1 MAIDYDSTKLRCLPG
16 VIALNPSLSSGF
28 LSNSGWFNN
37 LGPNAN
43 ASGSQFRAAWY
54 QLNPVTLSGTLFK
67 IRFIT
72 KVPGIHNIVFDNQT
86 PGNCEYSD
94 SNALVVPNT
103 HWTNGSVTASSLP
116 LHLFAADTLFLC
128 GDSTTIGVTPGL
140 GQYLWNTGDTTALC
154 FVNRSGWYSC
164 TVLSGQCTLNDSVY
178 VDLLGMRLVASADT
192 LCAGSMLRLS
202 ASLTGPSLSG
212 LFDGHRVYQAS
223 NPGPVGNQPRTYSI
237 RFKTNQNSR
246 QSFLSHGSLATGP
259 GLVDLGMN
267 LNVGYGA
274 ASGHCASINS
284 GPSFFSTAHANTWG
298 QAILMNEWN
307 TLTYVMGSGG
317 SMAFSDTRVFL
328 NGNLISH
335 GPAAVPSCGHNWGG
349 WNYQTEPS
357 PLFIGSGL
365 GANPPF
371 GGSALFD
378 GDFDYISIWNRALSD
393 QEVLNA
399 QSTNPWGITNGLQHL
414 YTFSGFGD
422 QSELIDEVSQNNAY
436 LVRGSA
442 ANPLSTVRYLWS
454 TGDTTASIRVNP
466 TQTTTY
472 TLSVTDSYR
481 TCTDSFTV
489 FVTPN
494 TLPTSLFPHDSL
506 FVCGD
511 SVNLSVGTG
520 YDSYRWNL
528 GDTLSNLTARRS
540 GWFTCIATLGNC
552 QVIDSLYVS
561 LISDRIIQPTMP
573 VCAGTTV
580 TLQTIGNY
588 SNSLRQGMIAHWPF
602 NGQAGSTYGI
612 NRPNDYEQIGYTTD
626 RFGLAG
632 RAASLNGSNQY
643 IQTNQPVLTTYGP
656 YTISFW
662 AQSNSGSDMEIFSQ
676 ACPSDCQIN
685 GQFFHDFRVQLNAGQ
700 CQALGLSFKNE
711 SHFATANTITN
722 DGLWHHYTM
731 VVGSNSNHSYSN
743 IEFYKDGQFMFVNCG
758 HNWGGWQYMLPQVP
772 TRIGAPVK
780 GGTVPFQGNLDEIMV
795 WNRALN
801 RSEINDMLHEQPTR
815 YLWSTGD
822 TTPNITVNPLQ
833 TTTYYVT
840 ISNGIHSCLD
850 SVTVNVLPIPANS
863 NLFASDTLFHCGDS
877 LVLDAGAGFD
887 RYEWSTSD
895 TTQTKTVRN
904 IGWYRCSVFAGACSA
919 EDSVFVSL
927 IPEFLPFNDTTIC
940 TGSRLEINLMSYC
953 YYPKTTEFI
962 DSLYYDYDD
971 FEGGSGSSDD
981 WSERNGVDPQVVSNT
996 SYKGNHSLYFNNGW
1010 GRNFEFQTEFGQPYG
1025 GYFSADYPFMSMAYK
1040 IPSGSFT
1047 TMLVHIAGIGWR
1059 GIAFTQGEQLGCYG
1073 PKVGSWNVNDTLV
1086 RNNQWHF
1093 KTINLHDQLQQ
1104 SLGSG
1109 NYKIESIIF
1118 HDACTNTGTQGE
1130 MWIDEFMITR
1140 YKPNYYTSVSWSNGD
1155 TTSTITVSPTQTT
1168 TYYVTASNG
1177 IHSCTDSV
1185 TVNVLPNPLNPNL
1198 FASDTLFHCGD
1209 SLVINAGAGFDRYEW
1224 STSDTTQTKS
1234 VRYTGWYRC
1243 RVYSGLC
1250 TVEDS
1255 VFVSIIPE
1263 LIQFNDTSVCSGS
1276 QIELNVGTKILL
1288 SGSLGNGLL
1297 GYWPFN
1303 GNAND
1308 ESGNGNNGTVNG
1320 ANLTTDRFGRPNSSY
1335 QFSQGQFVD
1344 VGATILG
1351 QNPANLSYSVWVKG
1365 AGAIISKRQAVGT
1378 GWVTL
1383 TSSHFIS
1390 DADGYVNRSCDIPES
1405 SNDWTHIVATKD
1417 GNLHSVYVNGL
1428 FFCSFTDNYTH
1439 YSFHPLLFGY
1449 HGAWNLGF
1457 NGKLDDIGIWNRS
1470 LTPNEVVRLFNLG
1483 NEHEILW
1490 STGDTSASIAV
1501 SPSQTTT
1508 YYVTVSN
1515 RIHNCMDSVT
1525 VTVLPNPLNSNLFA
1539 SDTLFHCGD
1548 SLILDAGSG
1557 FDRYEWSTSDT
1568 TQTKTVRYT
1577 GWYRCRVYSGL
1588 CTVEDSVFVSIHSNR
1603 INQRDTSVCI
1613 GNTLKLDIESFVL
1626 SNNNIEGYWPL
1637 RFNTLDVSS
1646 NLNHGTLNNFS
1657 SNPFDNS
1664 LLFDGID
1671 DNVSIQVSK
1680 SPSSTFSFWL
1690 KATAMSGNETMIFNA
1705 GHYGSGPSLYL
1716 SCNGFNWNTW
1726 DACSN
1731 FLAPFPSTYFDG
1743 NFHHFVL
1750 VNSVDSGAKLFYD
1763 GVLIGTGAY
1772 RNASSNR
1779 ILRLGSGGGGY
1790 PWGGYLSDFSVHN
1803 IEFDLNMVQR
1813 YFNSGRTTPTFYNQY
1828 LWSTGDTTASINV
1841 TPTQT
1846 TTYYVTISNGI
1857 HSCVD
1862 SVTVRVSPKIFI
1874 PNMEVCQGDTINVP
1888 VIASRLDS
1896 VAAISLALKYNDTA
1910 MTYVGYTGLRSDM
1923 VSTSSIGTAPGQV
1936 RMAWFGLT
1944 PLISNSAD
1952 TLVYY
1957 QFVVHQPGSFG
1968 WNIQV
1973 QGDCELA
1980 DLNLNILD
1988 YCFEGGSLSL
1998 VDTVTILSSS
2008 QGPYIVE
2015 VGDSIHLNVQSSG
2028 TLNQRWQIWNG
2039 NLSQWDNLQDN
2050 GAYQGTSTPS
2060 LTYHCL
2066 TYQRP
2071 FPKFRLEL
2079 SNGCRSWYGP
2089 EMPISI
2095 KQRISV
2101 SLGSSVGCEGDTL
2114 EIPVIISGARE
2125 VGAVSLVFA
2134 FNANSLQLVD
2144 WINSAPQTASNQ
2156 WFVNQ
2161 VGNEIRLAWFSLQS
2175 ANIPD
2180 GQPLG
2185 VLKVVGLGSSGLS
2198 WDLVTPG
2205 NCEFGDEEAS
2215 SIPASFVYGSLT
2227 IHPLPSVQLTASA
2240 QAICPNGGVSV
2251 LSTVADPSYTYQWY
2265 LNGQPLTGSTGDS
2278 HLAGQS
2284 GLYQVKVTNTNGCS
2298 RWSTIQTISDHPLP
2312 NPVVQAVGSTMTC
2325 EQPVLL
2331 NASAT
2336 QGNSLEFWWYLN
2348 GIPLSS
2354 TPSTQWTATQSGDYS
2369 VKAVDLSTL
2378 CEAWSPNVAINI
2390 NPNPSST
2397 ISYTGSTT
2405 FCQGD
2410 SLTLLANTNLG
2421 TAFQWTMNG
2430 QPITDATN
2438 PTFVAR
2444 QQGTYAVV
2452 VSTALGCTST
2462 SGSINVWVQN
2472 CNAINGRLSY
2482 NNTLRTSLRNT
2493 KILFQDSAGSI
2504 LDSTTTNNAGDYSFS
2519 GYSNGF
2525 YRVKAAPSLT
2535 WGGVNA
2541 TDALAIVR
2549 HYTNY
2554 VLLQGFRLQ
2563 AADVNGSNNVNNT
2576 DALLITRRYSNLVPG
2591 FNVGAWLSE
2600 NPIVQA
2606 NGQTIT
2612 QNIQT
2617 LCYGDVNGSYNPVQT
2632 RLAPKINLVELG
2644 TQSTPNNC
2652 FHLPIYSLDNQELG
2666 AISLA
2671 MVLPKGTRV
2680 LKVNSKIP
2688 EGIMEYGQWE
2698 DELRIGW
2705 FTQNQFAVKE
2715 GEILFEIELC
2725 MDGDT
2730 KEFGPSDIEVRGL
2743 SELANF
2749 WAIPYDMAR
2758 LGVPSVKIWNKSS
2771 EDLIIWPNP
2780 TNENARLR
2788 LTTSEPVL
2796 SYSLRVL
2803 DAVGREVY
2811 QANPSIVKI
2820 GDVQELVLPSA
2831 EWAKGI
2837 YAVQTNW
2844 TTLNGL
2850 NKSKTVMLRR
2860 E

>member
-1 MAIDYDSTKLRCLPG
+1 MQIHLNLLRSGFFAICSLFFTTHNVFGQNVSAQIGNYTSTSCQPGDTISIPVTITSAPGISVSAISLAIEYDTSKLECLNHITGLNPVLSGAFIGNCGNFTNLGTSYNLTGKQFRVSWYQLNPVQLSGLAFNLSFRVLSPGSSSIQWDLQTPEVCGFYNELAEEISQVSYQNGSIQCNYNPYNLQTDLTHVGDCFSPVGDTLDLPVTLQNFNGLGITSISMAIDYDSTKLRCLPG
-16 VIALNPSLSSGF
+16 VIALHPSLTSGF

-140 GQYLWNTGDTTALC
+140 GQYLWNTGDTTSNFL
-154 FVNRSGWYSC
+154 VNHSGLYTCMVTQTHC
-164 TVLSGQCTLNDSVY
+164 TTLDSVY
-178 VDLLGMRLVASADT
+178 IKFINAKIETTD
-192 LCAGSMLRLS
+192 
-202 ASLTGPSLSG
+202 SLIC
-212 LFDGHRVYQAS
+212 
-223 NPGPVGNQPRTYSI
+223 VGNFTTLEIYTDRLL
-237 RFKTNQNSR
+237 R
-246 QSFLSHGSLATGP
+246 
-259 GLVDLGMN
+259 GL
-267 LNVGYGA
+267 
-274 ASGHCASINS
+274 
-284 GPSFFSTAHANTWG
+284 
-298 QAILMNEWN
+298 E
-307 TLTYVMGSGG
+307 
-317 SMAFSDTRVFL
+317 
-328 NGNLISH
+328 
-335 GPAAVPSCGHNWGG
+335 G
-349 WNYQTEPS
+349 W
-357 PLFIGSGL
+357 
-365 GANPPF
+365 
-371 GGSALFD
+371 
-378 GDFDYISIWNRALSD
+378 
-393 QEVLNA
+393 
-399 QSTNPWGITNGLQHL
+399 
-414 YTFSGFGD
+414 
-422 QSELIDEVSQNNAY
+422 
-436 LVRGSA
+436 
-442 ANPLSTVRYLWS
+442 
-454 TGDTTASIRVNP
+454 
-466 TQTTTY
+466 
-472 TLSVTDSYR
+472 
-481 TCTDSFTV
+481 
-489 FVTPN
+489 
-494 TLPTSLFPHDSL
+494 
-506 FVCGD
+506 
-511 SVNLSVGTG
+511 
-520 YDSYRWNL
+520 
-528 GDTLSNLTARRS
+528 
-540 GWFTCIATLGNC
+540 
-552 QVIDSLYVS
+552 
-561 LISDRIIQPTMP
+561 
-573 VCAGTTV
+573 
-580 TLQTIGNY
+580 
-588 SNSLRQGMIAHWPF
+588 WPF
-602 NGQAGSTYGI
+602 NGNANDISGNGRNGSVTGATL
-612 NRPNDYEQIGYTTD
+612 TTD
-626 RFGLAG
+626 RFGNPNSAYLFSNGNNINVGASILG
-632 RAASLNGSNQY
+632 ETADKLSYSVWLKGTGPIFSKRQTEGTGWATLRSNSFSIDDDYYLTSCSIPEAPNEWTHIVATKNNDTMSVYKNGTWLCTYIDNHSVRSFHPMIFGYHGGWALSFTGMLDDIGIWSRALSPDEILQLYNNNLDLSGSITWSNGDSTSKINVNPR
-643 IQTNQPVLTTYGP
+643 INTTYYATILKNGITCTDDVLIRVTPNTMISNIFPTDTLYSCEDYVQLSAGQGYDKYLWSTKDTTATINVKHTGWYTCQVYQGSCFVEDSIFISLINDRIQESSFSICAGDFKEISTLRSFSGSLKNNLQAAWLANGNYNSTLPNSLVNTASNISYGP
-656 YTISFW
+656 DRFMIPQSSFLMVGNSSLITPLSISSPSYSIAFWDNMEEYNPFFTSLVDLGDKTNGNDAGYIGTGAYNPYCGINQLARFIYDAQGGCNNILMTPQNTIQLRKWNHTTITRNSLGYTKLYINGLLIDS
-662 AQSNSGSDMEIFSQ
+662 SNSLDYSAYSSLSFGGGHVGAGLKGRLDDIFIWDRNLSDEEI
-676 ACPSDCQIN
+676 N
-685 GQFFHDFRVQLNAGQ
+685 RVFQLND
-700 CQALGLSFKNE
+700 CL
-711 SHFATANTITN
+711 
-722 DGLWHHYTM
+722 
-731 VVGSNSNHSYSN
+731 YS
-743 IEFYKDGQFMFVNCG
+743 
-758 HNWGGWQYMLPQVP
+758 
-772 TRIGAPVK
+772 
-780 GGTVPFQGNLDEIMV
+780 
-795 WNRALN
+795 
-801 RSEINDMLHEQPTR
+801 

-822 TTPNITVNPLQ
+822 TTPNITVNPL
-833 TTTYYVT
+833 
-840 ISNGIHSCLD
+840 
-850 SVTVNVLPIPANS
+850 
-863 NLFASDTLFHCGDS
+863 
-877 LVLDAGAGFD
+877 
-887 RYEWSTSD
+887 
-895 TTQTKTVRN
+895 
-904 IGWYRCSVFAGACSA
+904 
-919 EDSVFVSL
+919 
-927 IPEFLPFNDTTIC
+927 
-940 TGSRLEINLMSYC
+940 
-953 YYPKTTEFI
+953 
-962 DSLYYDYDD
+962 
-971 FEGGSGSSDD
+971 
-981 WSERNGVDPQVVSNT
+981 
-996 SYKGNHSLYFNNGW
+996 
-1010 GRNFEFQTEFGQPYG
+1010 
-1025 GYFSADYPFMSMAYK
+1025 
-1040 IPSGSFT
+1040 
-1047 TMLVHIAGIGWR
+1047 
-1059 GIAFTQGEQLGCYG
+1059 
-1073 PKVGSWNVNDTLV
+1073 
-1086 RNNQWHF
+1086 
-1093 KTINLHDQLQQ
+1093 
-1104 SLGSG
+1104 
-1109 NYKIESIIF
+1109 
-1118 HDACTNTGTQGE
+1118 
-1130 MWIDEFMITR
+1130 
-1140 YKPNYYTSVSWSNGD
+1140 
-1155 TTSTITVSPTQTT
+1155 
-1168 TYYVTASNG
+1168 
-1177 IHSCTDSV
+1177 
-1185 TVNVLPNPLNPNL
+1185 
-1198 FASDTLFHCGD
+1198 
-1209 SLVINAGAGFDRYEW
+1209 
-1224 STSDTTQTKS
+1224 
-1234 VRYTGWYRC
+1234 
-1243 RVYSGLC
+1243 
-1250 TVEDS
+1250 
-1255 VFVSIIPE
+1255 
-1263 LIQFNDTSVCSGS
+1263 
-1276 QIELNVGTKILL
+1276 
-1288 SGSLGNGLL
+1288 
-1297 GYWPFN
+1297 
-1303 GNAND
+1303 
-1308 ESGNGNNGTVNG
+1308 
-1320 ANLTTDRFGRPNSSY
+1320 
-1335 QFSQGQFVD
+1335 
-1344 VGATILG
+1344 
-1351 QNPANLSYSVWVKG
+1351 
-1365 AGAIISKRQAVGT
+1365 
-1378 GWVTL
+1378 
-1383 TSSHFIS
+1383 
-1390 DADGYVNRSCDIPES
+1390 
-1405 SNDWTHIVATKD
+1405 
-1417 GNLHSVYVNGL
+1417 
-1428 FFCSFTDNYTH
+1428 
-1439 YSFHPLLFGY
+1439 
-1449 HGAWNLGF
+1449 
-1457 NGKLDDIGIWNRS
+1457 
-1470 LTPNEVVRLFNLG
+1470 
-1483 NEHEILW
+1483 
-1490 STGDTSASIAV
+1490 
-1501 SPSQTTT
+1501 
-1508 YYVTVSN
+1508 
-1515 RIHNCMDSVT
+1515 
-1525 VTVLPNPLNSNLFA
+1525 
-1539 SDTLFHCGD
+1539 
-1548 SLILDAGSG
+1548 
-1557 FDRYEWSTSDT
+1557 
-1568 TQTKTVRYT
+1568 
-1577 GWYRCRVYSGL
+1577 
-1588 CTVEDSVFVSIHSNR
+1588 
-1603 INQRDTSVCI
+1603 
-1613 GNTLKLDIESFVL
+1613 
-1626 SNNNIEGYWPL
+1626 
-1637 RFNTLDVSS
+1637 
-1646 NLNHGTLNNFS
+1646 
-1657 SNPFDNS
+1657 
-1664 LLFDGID
+1664 
-1671 DNVSIQVSK
+1671 
-1680 SPSSTFSFWL
+1680 
-1690 KATAMSGNETMIFNA
+1690 
-1705 GHYGSGPSLYL
+1705 
-1716 SCNGFNWNTW
+1716 
-1726 DACSN
+1726 
-1731 FLAPFPSTYFDG
+1731 
-1743 NFHHFVL
+1743 
-1750 VNSVDSGAKLFYD
+1750 
-1763 GVLIGTGAY
+1763 
-1772 RNASSNR
+1772 
-1779 ILRLGSGGGGY
+1779 
-1790 PWGGYLSDFSVHN
+1790 
-1803 IEFDLNMVQR
+1803 
-1813 YFNSGRTTPTFYNQY
+1813 
-1828 LWSTGDTTASINV
+1828 
-1841 TPTQT
+1841 QT

-1888 VIASRLDS
+1888 VISTRLDS
-1896 VAAISLALKYNDTA
+1896 VAAISLALNYNNTA

-1988 YCFEGGSLSL
+1988 YCFEGGSLGL

-2028 TLNQRWQIWNG
+2028 ALNQRWQIWNG
-2039 NLSQWDNLQDN
+2039 NLGQWDNLQDN

-2079 SNGCRSWYGP
+2079 SNGCRFWYGP

-2101 SLGSSVGCEGDTL
+2101 SLGSAVGCEGDTL
-2114 EIPVIISGARE
+2114 EIPVIISGGRE

-2144 WINSAPQTASNQ
+2144 WINSAPQTSSNQ

-2161 VGNEIRLAWFSLQS
+2161 VGNEIRLAWFSLQP

-2185 VLKVVGLGSSGLS
+2185 VLKVVGLGSSGLT
-2198 WDLVTPG
+2198 WDLVTAG

-2215 SIPASFVYGSLT
+2215 SIPASFVSGSLT

-2251 LSTVADPSYTYQWY
+2251 LSTVADPTYTYQWY

-2284 GLYQVKVTNTNGCS
+2284 GLYQVKVTNTNGCT

-2312 NPVVQAVGSTMTC
+2312 NPVVQAVGNTTTC

-2369 VKAVDLSTL
+2369 VKALDLSTL
-2378 CEAWSPNVAINI
+2378 CEAWSPTVAINI
-2390 NPNPSST
+2390 NPIPTST

-2421 TAFQWTMNG
+2421 TDFQWAMNG

-2482 NNTLRTSLRNT
+2482 NNTLRTPLRNT

-2525 YRVKAAPSLT
+2525 YRVKAAPNLT

-2576 DALLITRRYSNLVPG
+2576 DALLITRRYSNLVPT

-2632 RLAPKINLVELG
+2632 RLAPKISFVELG
-2644 TQSTPNNC
+2644 TLSAPNNR

-2680 LKVNSKIP
+2680 LKVHSKIP

-2749 WAIPYDMAR
+2749 WATPYDMAR

-2796 SYSLRVL
+2796 SCSLRVL

>member
-1 MAIDYDSTKLRCLPG
+1 MQIHLNLLRSGFFAICSLFFTTHNVFGQNVSAQIGNYTSTSCQPGDTISIPVTITSAPGISVSAISLAIEYDTSKLECLNHITGLNPVLSGAFIGNCGNFTNLGTSYNLTGKQFRVSWYQLNPVQLSGLAFNLSFRVLSPGSSSIQWDLQTPEVCGFYNELAEEISQVSYQNGSIQCNYNPYNLQTDLTHVGDCFSPVGDTLDLPVTLQNFNGLGITSISMAIDYDSTKLRCLPG
-16 VIALNPSLSSGF
+16 VIALHPSLTSGF

-128 GDSTTIGVTPGL
+128 SDSTTIGVTPGL
-140 GQYLWNTGDTTALC
+140 GQYLWNTGDTTSNFL
-154 FVNRSGWYSC
+154 VNHSGLYTCMVTQTHC
-164 TVLSGQCTLNDSVY
+164 TTLDSVY
-178 VDLLGMRLVASADT
+178 IKFINAKIETTD
-192 LCAGSMLRLS
+192 
-202 ASLTGPSLSG
+202 SLIC
-212 LFDGHRVYQAS
+212 
-223 NPGPVGNQPRTYSI
+223 VGNFTTLEIYTDRLL
-237 RFKTNQNSR
+237 R
-246 QSFLSHGSLATGP
+246 
-259 GLVDLGMN
+259 GL
-267 LNVGYGA
+267 
-274 ASGHCASINS
+274 
-284 GPSFFSTAHANTWG
+284 
-298 QAILMNEWN
+298 E
-307 TLTYVMGSGG
+307 
-317 SMAFSDTRVFL
+317 
-328 NGNLISH
+328 
-335 GPAAVPSCGHNWGG
+335 G
-349 WNYQTEPS
+349 W
-357 PLFIGSGL
+357 
-365 GANPPF
+365 
-371 GGSALFD
+371 
-378 GDFDYISIWNRALSD
+378 
-393 QEVLNA
+393 
-399 QSTNPWGITNGLQHL
+399 
-414 YTFSGFGD
+414 
-422 QSELIDEVSQNNAY
+422 
-436 LVRGSA
+436 
-442 ANPLSTVRYLWS
+442 
-454 TGDTTASIRVNP
+454 
-466 TQTTTY
+466 
-472 TLSVTDSYR
+472 
-481 TCTDSFTV
+481 
-489 FVTPN
+489 
-494 TLPTSLFPHDSL
+494 
-506 FVCGD
+506 
-511 SVNLSVGTG
+511 
-520 YDSYRWNL
+520 
-528 GDTLSNLTARRS
+528 
-540 GWFTCIATLGNC
+540 
-552 QVIDSLYVS
+552 
-561 LISDRIIQPTMP
+561 
-573 VCAGTTV
+573 
-580 TLQTIGNY
+580 
-588 SNSLRQGMIAHWPF
+588 WPF
-602 NGQAGSTYGI
+602 NGNANDISGNGRNGSVTGATL
-612 NRPNDYEQIGYTTD
+612 TTD
-626 RFGLAG
+626 RFGNPNSAYLFSNGNNINVGASILG
-632 RAASLNGSNQY
+632 ETADKLSYSVWLKGTGPIFSKRQTEGTGWATLRSNSFSIDDDYYLTSCSIPEAPNEWTHIVATKNNDTMSVYKNGTWLCTYIDNHSVRSFHPMIFGYHGGWALSFTGMLDDIGIWSRALSPDEILQLYNNNLDLSGSITWSNGDSTSKINVNPR
-643 IQTNQPVLTTYGP
+643 INTTYYATILKNGITCTDDVLIRVTPNTMISNIFPTDTLYSCEDYVQLSAGQGYDKYLWSTKDTTATINVKHTGWYTCQVYQGSCFVEDSIFISLINDRIQESSFSICAGDFKEISTLRSFSGSLKNNLQAAWLANGNYNSTLPNSLVNTASNISYGP
-656 YTISFW
+656 DRFMIPQSSFLMVGNSSLITPLSISSPSYSIAFWDNMEEYNPFFTSLVDLGDKTNGNDAGYIGTGAYNPYCGINQLARFIYDAQGGCNNILMTPQNTIQLRKWNHTTITRNSLGYTKLYINGLLIDS
-662 AQSNSGSDMEIFSQ
+662 SNSLDYSAYSSLSFGGGHVGAGLKGRLDDIFIWDRNLSDEEI
-676 ACPSDCQIN
+676 N
-685 GQFFHDFRVQLNAGQ
+685 RVFQLND
-700 CQALGLSFKNE
+700 CL
-711 SHFATANTITN
+711 
-722 DGLWHHYTM
+722 
-731 VVGSNSNHSYSN
+731 YS
-743 IEFYKDGQFMFVNCG
+743 
-758 HNWGGWQYMLPQVP
+758 
-772 TRIGAPVK
+772 
-780 GGTVPFQGNLDEIMV
+780 
-795 WNRALN
+795 
-801 RSEINDMLHEQPTR
+801 

-822 TTPNITVNPLQ
+822 TTPNITVNPL
-833 TTTYYVT
+833 
-840 ISNGIHSCLD
+840 
-850 SVTVNVLPIPANS
+850 
-863 NLFASDTLFHCGDS
+863 
-877 LVLDAGAGFD
+877 
-887 RYEWSTSD
+887 
-895 TTQTKTVRN
+895 
-904 IGWYRCSVFAGACSA
+904 
-919 EDSVFVSL
+919 
-927 IPEFLPFNDTTIC
+927 
-940 TGSRLEINLMSYC
+940 
-953 YYPKTTEFI
+953 
-962 DSLYYDYDD
+962 
-971 FEGGSGSSDD
+971 
-981 WSERNGVDPQVVSNT
+981 
-996 SYKGNHSLYFNNGW
+996 
-1010 GRNFEFQTEFGQPYG
+1010 
-1025 GYFSADYPFMSMAYK
+1025 
-1040 IPSGSFT
+1040 
-1047 TMLVHIAGIGWR
+1047 
-1059 GIAFTQGEQLGCYG
+1059 
-1073 PKVGSWNVNDTLV
+1073 
-1086 RNNQWHF
+1086 
-1093 KTINLHDQLQQ
+1093 
-1104 SLGSG
+1104 
-1109 NYKIESIIF
+1109 
-1118 HDACTNTGTQGE
+1118 
-1130 MWIDEFMITR
+1130 
-1140 YKPNYYTSVSWSNGD
+1140 
-1155 TTSTITVSPTQTT
+1155 
-1168 TYYVTASNG
+1168 
-1177 IHSCTDSV
+1177 
-1185 TVNVLPNPLNPNL
+1185 
-1198 FASDTLFHCGD
+1198 
-1209 SLVINAGAGFDRYEW
+1209 
-1224 STSDTTQTKS
+1224 
-1234 VRYTGWYRC
+1234 
-1243 RVYSGLC
+1243 
-1250 TVEDS
+1250 
-1255 VFVSIIPE
+1255 
-1263 LIQFNDTSVCSGS
+1263 
-1276 QIELNVGTKILL
+1276 
-1288 SGSLGNGLL
+1288 
-1297 GYWPFN
+1297 
-1303 GNAND
+1303 
-1308 ESGNGNNGTVNG
+1308 
-1320 ANLTTDRFGRPNSSY
+1320 
-1335 QFSQGQFVD
+1335 
-1344 VGATILG
+1344 
-1351 QNPANLSYSVWVKG
+1351 
-1365 AGAIISKRQAVGT
+1365 
-1378 GWVTL
+1378 
-1383 TSSHFIS
+1383 
-1390 DADGYVNRSCDIPES
+1390 
-1405 SNDWTHIVATKD
+1405 
-1417 GNLHSVYVNGL
+1417 
-1428 FFCSFTDNYTH
+1428 
-1439 YSFHPLLFGY
+1439 
-1449 HGAWNLGF
+1449 
-1457 NGKLDDIGIWNRS
+1457 
-1470 LTPNEVVRLFNLG
+1470 
-1483 NEHEILW
+1483 
-1490 STGDTSASIAV
+1490 
-1501 SPSQTTT
+1501 
-1508 YYVTVSN
+1508 
-1515 RIHNCMDSVT
+1515 
-1525 VTVLPNPLNSNLFA
+1525 
-1539 SDTLFHCGD
+1539 
-1548 SLILDAGSG
+1548 
-1557 FDRYEWSTSDT
+1557 
-1568 TQTKTVRYT
+1568 
-1577 GWYRCRVYSGL
+1577 
-1588 CTVEDSVFVSIHSNR
+1588 
-1603 INQRDTSVCI
+1603 
-1613 GNTLKLDIESFVL
+1613 
-1626 SNNNIEGYWPL
+1626 
-1637 RFNTLDVSS
+1637 
-1646 NLNHGTLNNFS
+1646 
-1657 SNPFDNS
+1657 
-1664 LLFDGID
+1664 
-1671 DNVSIQVSK
+1671 
-1680 SPSSTFSFWL
+1680 
-1690 KATAMSGNETMIFNA
+1690 
-1705 GHYGSGPSLYL
+1705 
-1716 SCNGFNWNTW
+1716 
-1726 DACSN
+1726 
-1731 FLAPFPSTYFDG
+1731 
-1743 NFHHFVL
+1743 
-1750 VNSVDSGAKLFYD
+1750 
-1763 GVLIGTGAY
+1763 
-1772 RNASSNR
+1772 
-1779 ILRLGSGGGGY
+1779 
-1790 PWGGYLSDFSVHN
+1790 
-1803 IEFDLNMVQR
+1803 
-1813 YFNSGRTTPTFYNQY
+1813 
-1828 LWSTGDTTASINV
+1828 
-1841 TPTQT
+1841 QT

-1888 VIASRLDS
+1888 VISTRLDS
-1896 VAAISLALKYNDTA
+1896 VAAISLALNYNNTA

-1988 YCFEGGSLSL
+1988 YCFEGGSLGL

-2028 TLNQRWQIWNG
+2028 ALNQRWQIWNG
-2039 NLSQWDNLQDN
+2039 NLGQWDNLQDN

-2079 SNGCRSWYGP
+2079 SNGCRFWYGP

-2101 SLGSSVGCEGDTL
+2101 SLGSAVGCEGDTL
-2114 EIPVIISGARE
+2114 EIPVIISGGRE

-2144 WINSAPQTASNQ
+2144 WINSAPQTSSNQ

-2161 VGNEIRLAWFSLQS
+2161 VGNEIRLAWFSLQP

-2185 VLKVVGLGSSGLS
+2185 VLKVVGLGSSGLT
-2198 WDLVTPG
+2198 WDLVTAG

-2215 SIPASFVYGSLT
+2215 SIPASFVSGSLT

-2251 LSTVADPSYTYQWY
+2251 LSTVADPTYTYQWY

-2284 GLYQVKVTNTNGCS
+2284 GLYQVKVTNTNSCT

-2312 NPVVQAVGSTMTC
+2312 NPVVQAVGNTTTC

-2354 TPSTQWTATQSGDYS
+2354 APSTQWTATQSGDYS
-2369 VKAVDLSTL
+2369 VKALDLGTL
-2378 CEAWSPNVAINI
+2378 CENWSPTVAINI
-2390 NPNPSST
+2390 NPIPTST

-2421 TAFQWTMNG
+2421 TDFQWAMNG

-2482 NNTLRTSLRNT
+2482 NNTLRTPLRNT

-2525 YRVKAAPSLT
+2525 YRVKAAPNLT

-2576 DALLITRRYSNLVPG
+2576 DALLITRRYSNLVPT

-2632 RLAPKINLVELG
+2632 RLAPKISFVELG
-2644 TQSTPNNC
+2644 TLSAPNNR

-2680 LKVNSKIP
+2680 LKVHSKIP

-2749 WAIPYDMAR
+2749 WATPYDMAR

-2796 SYSLRVL
+2796 SCSLRVL

>member
-1 MAIDYDSTKLRCLPG
+1 MQIHLNLLRSGFFAICSLFFTTHNVFGQNVSAQIGNYTSTSCQPGDTISIPVTITSAPGISVSAISLAIEYDTSKLECLNHITGLNPVLSGAFIGNCGNFTNLGTSYNLTGKQFRVSWYQLNPVQLSGLAFNLSFRVLSPGSSSIQWDLQTPEVCGFYNELAEEISQVSYQNGSIQCNYNPYNLQTDLTHVGDCFSPVGDTLDLPVTLQNFNGLGITSISMAIDYDSTKLRCLPG
-16 VIALNPSLSSGF
+16 VIALHPSLTSGF

-128 GDSTTIGVTPGL
+128 SDSTTIGVTPGL
-140 GQYLWNTGDTTALC
+140 GQYLWNTGDTTSNFL
-154 FVNRSGWYSC
+154 VNHSGLYTCMVTQTHC
-164 TVLSGQCTLNDSVY
+164 TTLDSVY
-178 VDLLGMRLVASADT
+178 IKFINAKIETTD
-192 LCAGSMLRLS
+192 
-202 ASLTGPSLSG
+202 SLIC
-212 LFDGHRVYQAS
+212 
-223 NPGPVGNQPRTYSI
+223 VGNFTTLEIYTDRLL
-237 RFKTNQNSR
+237 R
-246 QSFLSHGSLATGP
+246 
-259 GLVDLGMN
+259 GL
-267 LNVGYGA
+267 
-274 ASGHCASINS
+274 
-284 GPSFFSTAHANTWG
+284 
-298 QAILMNEWN
+298 E
-307 TLTYVMGSGG
+307 
-317 SMAFSDTRVFL
+317 
-328 NGNLISH
+328 
-335 GPAAVPSCGHNWGG
+335 G
-349 WNYQTEPS
+349 W
-357 PLFIGSGL
+357 
-365 GANPPF
+365 
-371 GGSALFD
+371 
-378 GDFDYISIWNRALSD
+378 
-393 QEVLNA
+393 
-399 QSTNPWGITNGLQHL
+399 
-414 YTFSGFGD
+414 
-422 QSELIDEVSQNNAY
+422 
-436 LVRGSA
+436 
-442 ANPLSTVRYLWS
+442 
-454 TGDTTASIRVNP
+454 
-466 TQTTTY
+466 
-472 TLSVTDSYR
+472 
-481 TCTDSFTV
+481 
-489 FVTPN
+489 
-494 TLPTSLFPHDSL
+494 
-506 FVCGD
+506 
-511 SVNLSVGTG
+511 
-520 YDSYRWNL
+520 
-528 GDTLSNLTARRS
+528 
-540 GWFTCIATLGNC
+540 
-552 QVIDSLYVS
+552 
-561 LISDRIIQPTMP
+561 
-573 VCAGTTV
+573 
-580 TLQTIGNY
+580 
-588 SNSLRQGMIAHWPF
+588 WPF
-602 NGQAGSTYGI
+602 NGNANDISGNGRNGSVTGATL
-612 NRPNDYEQIGYTTD
+612 TTD
-626 RFGLAG
+626 RFGNPNSAYLFSNGNNINVGASILG
-632 RAASLNGSNQY
+632 ETADKLSYSVWLKGTGPIFSKRQTEGTGWATLRSNSFSIDDDYYLTSCSIPEAPNEWTHIVATKNNDTMSVYKNGTWLCTYIDNHSVRSFHPMIFGYHGGWALSFTGMLDDIGIWSRALSPDEILQLYNNNLDLSGSITWSNGDSTSKINVNPR
-643 IQTNQPVLTTYGP
+643 INTTYYATILKNGITCTDDVLIRVTPNTMISNIFPTDTLYSCEDYVQLSAGQGYDKYLWSTKDTTATINVKHTGWYTCQVYQGSCFVEDSIFISLINDRIQESSFSICAGDFKEISTLRSFSGSLKNNLQAAWLANGNYNSTLPNSLVNTASNISYGP
-656 YTISFW
+656 DRFMIPQSSFLMVGNSSLITPLSISSPSYSIAFWDNMEEYNPFFTSLVDLGDKTNGNDAGYIGTGAYNPYCGINQLARFIYDAQGGCNNILMTPQNTIQLRKWNHTTITRNSLGYTKLYINGLLIDS
-662 AQSNSGSDMEIFSQ
+662 SNSLDYSAYSSLSFGGGHVGAGLKGRLDDIFIWDRNLSDEEI
-676 ACPSDCQIN
+676 N
-685 GQFFHDFRVQLNAGQ
+685 RVFQLND
-700 CQALGLSFKNE
+700 CL
-711 SHFATANTITN
+711 
-722 DGLWHHYTM
+722 
-731 VVGSNSNHSYSN
+731 YS
-743 IEFYKDGQFMFVNCG
+743 
-758 HNWGGWQYMLPQVP
+758 
-772 TRIGAPVK
+772 
-780 GGTVPFQGNLDEIMV
+780 
-795 WNRALN
+795 
-801 RSEINDMLHEQPTR
+801 

-822 TTPNITVNPLQ
+822 TTPNITVNPL
-833 TTTYYVT
+833 
-840 ISNGIHSCLD
+840 
-850 SVTVNVLPIPANS
+850 
-863 NLFASDTLFHCGDS
+863 
-877 LVLDAGAGFD
+877 
-887 RYEWSTSD
+887 
-895 TTQTKTVRN
+895 
-904 IGWYRCSVFAGACSA
+904 
-919 EDSVFVSL
+919 
-927 IPEFLPFNDTTIC
+927 
-940 TGSRLEINLMSYC
+940 
-953 YYPKTTEFI
+953 
-962 DSLYYDYDD
+962 
-971 FEGGSGSSDD
+971 
-981 WSERNGVDPQVVSNT
+981 
-996 SYKGNHSLYFNNGW
+996 
-1010 GRNFEFQTEFGQPYG
+1010 
-1025 GYFSADYPFMSMAYK
+1025 
-1040 IPSGSFT
+1040 
-1047 TMLVHIAGIGWR
+1047 
-1059 GIAFTQGEQLGCYG
+1059 
-1073 PKVGSWNVNDTLV
+1073 
-1086 RNNQWHF
+1086 
-1093 KTINLHDQLQQ
+1093 
-1104 SLGSG
+1104 
-1109 NYKIESIIF
+1109 
-1118 HDACTNTGTQGE
+1118 
-1130 MWIDEFMITR
+1130 
-1140 YKPNYYTSVSWSNGD
+1140 
-1155 TTSTITVSPTQTT
+1155 
-1168 TYYVTASNG
+1168 
-1177 IHSCTDSV
+1177 
-1185 TVNVLPNPLNPNL
+1185 
-1198 FASDTLFHCGD
+1198 
-1209 SLVINAGAGFDRYEW
+1209 
-1224 STSDTTQTKS
+1224 
-1234 VRYTGWYRC
+1234 
-1243 RVYSGLC
+1243 
-1250 TVEDS
+1250 
-1255 VFVSIIPE
+1255 
-1263 LIQFNDTSVCSGS
+1263 
-1276 QIELNVGTKILL
+1276 
-1288 SGSLGNGLL
+1288 
-1297 GYWPFN
+1297 
-1303 GNAND
+1303 
-1308 ESGNGNNGTVNG
+1308 
-1320 ANLTTDRFGRPNSSY
+1320 
-1335 QFSQGQFVD
+1335 
-1344 VGATILG
+1344 
-1351 QNPANLSYSVWVKG
+1351 
-1365 AGAIISKRQAVGT
+1365 
-1378 GWVTL
+1378 
-1383 TSSHFIS
+1383 
-1390 DADGYVNRSCDIPES
+1390 
-1405 SNDWTHIVATKD
+1405 
-1417 GNLHSVYVNGL
+1417 
-1428 FFCSFTDNYTH
+1428 
-1439 YSFHPLLFGY
+1439 
-1449 HGAWNLGF
+1449 
-1457 NGKLDDIGIWNRS
+1457 
-1470 LTPNEVVRLFNLG
+1470 
-1483 NEHEILW
+1483 
-1490 STGDTSASIAV
+1490 
-1501 SPSQTTT
+1501 
-1508 YYVTVSN
+1508 
-1515 RIHNCMDSVT
+1515 
-1525 VTVLPNPLNSNLFA
+1525 
-1539 SDTLFHCGD
+1539 
-1548 SLILDAGSG
+1548 
-1557 FDRYEWSTSDT
+1557 
-1568 TQTKTVRYT
+1568 
-1577 GWYRCRVYSGL
+1577 
-1588 CTVEDSVFVSIHSNR
+1588 
-1603 INQRDTSVCI
+1603 
-1613 GNTLKLDIESFVL
+1613 
-1626 SNNNIEGYWPL
+1626 
-1637 RFNTLDVSS
+1637 
-1646 NLNHGTLNNFS
+1646 
-1657 SNPFDNS
+1657 
-1664 LLFDGID
+1664 
-1671 DNVSIQVSK
+1671 
-1680 SPSSTFSFWL
+1680 
-1690 KATAMSGNETMIFNA
+1690 
-1705 GHYGSGPSLYL
+1705 
-1716 SCNGFNWNTW
+1716 
-1726 DACSN
+1726 
-1731 FLAPFPSTYFDG
+1731 
-1743 NFHHFVL
+1743 
-1750 VNSVDSGAKLFYD
+1750 
-1763 GVLIGTGAY
+1763 
-1772 RNASSNR
+1772 
-1779 ILRLGSGGGGY
+1779 
-1790 PWGGYLSDFSVHN
+1790 
-1803 IEFDLNMVQR
+1803 
-1813 YFNSGRTTPTFYNQY
+1813 
-1828 LWSTGDTTASINV
+1828 
-1841 TPTQT
+1841 QT

-1888 VIASRLDS
+1888 VISTRLDS
-1896 VAAISLALKYNDTA
+1896 VAAISLALNYNNTA

-1988 YCFEGGSLSL
+1988 YCFEGGSLGL

-2028 TLNQRWQIWNG
+2028 ALNQRWQIWNG
-2039 NLSQWDNLQDN
+2039 NLGQWDNLQDN

-2079 SNGCRSWYGP
+2079 SNGCRFWYGP

-2101 SLGSSVGCEGDTL
+2101 SLGSAVGCEGDTL
-2114 EIPVIISGARE
+2114 EIPVIISGGRE

-2144 WINSAPQTASNQ
+2144 WINSAPQTSSNQ

-2161 VGNEIRLAWFSLQS
+2161 VGNEIRLAWFSLQP

-2185 VLKVVGLGSSGLS
+2185 VLKVVGLGSSGLT
-2198 WDLVTPG
+2198 WDLVTAG

-2215 SIPASFVYGSLT
+2215 SIPASFVSGSLT

-2251 LSTVADPSYTYQWY
+2251 LSTVADPTYTYQWY

-2284 GLYQVKVTNTNGCS
+2284 GLYQVKVTNTNGCT

-2312 NPVVQAVGSTMTC
+2312 NPVVQAVGNTTTC

-2354 TPSTQWTATQSGDYS
+2354 APSTHWTATQSGDYS
-2369 VKAVDLSTL
+2369 VKALDLGTL
-2378 CEAWSPNVAINI
+2378 CENWSPTVAINI
-2390 NPNPSST
+2390 NPIPTST

-2421 TAFQWTMNG
+2421 TDFQWAMNG

-2482 NNTLRTSLRNT
+2482 NNTLRTPLRNT

-2525 YRVKAAPSLT
+2525 YRVKAAPNLT

-2576 DALLITRRYSNLVPG
+2576 DALLITRRYSNLVPT

-2632 RLAPKINLVELG
+2632 RLAPKISFVELG
-2644 TQSTPNNC
+2644 TLSAPNNR

-2680 LKVNSKIP
+2680 LKVHSKIP

-2715 GEILFEIELC
+2715 GELLFEIELC

-2749 WAIPYDMAR
+2749 WATPYDMAR

-2796 SYSLRVL
+2796 SCSLRVL

>member
-1 MAIDYDSTKLRCLPG
+1 MQFHLNLLRSGFFAICSLFFTTHNVFGQNISAQIGNYTSTSCQPGDTISIPVTITSAPGIGVSAISLAIEYDTTKLECLNHITGLNPVLYGAFIGNCGNFTNLGTSYNLTGKQFRVSWYQLNPVQLSGLAFNLSFRVLSPGSSSIQWDLQTPEVCGFYNELAEEIPQVSYQNGSIQCNNNPYNLQTDLTHVGDCFSSVGDTLDVPVTLQNFNGLGISSISMAIDYDSTKLRCLPG
-16 VIALNPSLSSGF
+16 VIALNPSLTSGF

-72 KVPGIHNIVFDNQT
+72 KIPGIHNIVFDNQT

-94 SNALVVPNT
+94 SNALVIPNT
-103 HWTNGSVTASSLP
+103 HWTNGSVTASLLP
-116 LHLFAADTLFLC
+116 RSLFATDTLFLC

-399 QSTNPWGITNGLQHL
+399 QNTNPWGITNGLKHL

-520 YDSYRWNL
+520 YDSYRWNA
-528 GDTLSNLTARRS
+528 GDTLSNLTAKRS

-561 LISDRIIQPTMP
+561 LISDRIVQPTMP

-580 TLQTIGNY
+580 ALQTIGNY
-588 SNSLRQGMIAHWPF
+588 SHSLRQGMIAHWPF

-643 IQTNQPVLTTYGP
+643 IQTNQPVLTAYGP

-772 TRIGAPVK
+772 TRIGAPLK
-780 GGTVPFQGNLDEIMV
+780 GGTAPFQGNLDEIMV

-840 ISNGIHSCLD
+840 ISNGIHSCVD
-850 SVTVNVLPIPANS
+850 SVTVQVVPNTIPPNFLGNDSLFICGNS
-863 NLFASDTLFHCGDS
+863 ILLNAGSGYSTYQWSNGQTTDTL
-877 LVLDAGAGFD
+877 
-887 RYEWSTSD
+887 R
-895 TTQTKTVRN
+895 VRN
-904 IGWYRCSVFAGACSA
+904 SGWYKCIVSNGVCSA
-919 EDSVFVSL
+919 TDSIFVNIFNINL
-927 IPEFLPFNDTTIC
+927 VTNDTLLCNGTVA
-940 TGSRLEINLMSYC
+940 NL
-953 YYPKTTEFI
+953 KI
-962 DSLYYDYDD
+962 VAD
-971 FEGGSGSSDD
+971 
-981 WSERNGVDPQVVSNT
+981 RN
-996 SYKGNHSLYFNNGW
+996 KSLYFNGNFQYASNNVGYIARDNFTLEIAAKPNISSGSGYLIGPSHGGFYDGGVGIQLNKNSISIVEHGDGYIPAVLTYNFSSPIEDFIHIALVYSNKSPHLYINGNLVASGSTSQRQHVFVSFNSATW
-1010 GRNFEFQTEFGQPYG
+1010 PGQYG
-1025 GYFSADYPFMSMAYK
+1025 GLGGHTYGWFDGWVSKLSIRDSALS
-1040 IPSGSFT
+1040 SGQIQNIFTQYLNGFVDQNVKEEYSFDGSS
-1047 TMLVHIAGIGWR
+1047 MLVANIDSAN
-1059 GIAFTQGEQLGCYG
+1059 
-1073 PKVGSWNVNDTLV
+1073 SLV
-1086 RNNQWHF
+1086 FSPSAPIWTEN
-1093 KTINLHDQLQQ
+1093 
-1104 SLGSG
+1104 
-1109 NYKIESIIF
+1109 ESILSNATLI
-1118 HDACTNTGTQGE
+1118 
-1130 MWIDEFMITR
+1130 
-1140 YKPNYYTSVSWSNGD
+1140 WSTGD
-1155 TTSTITVSPTQTT
+1155 TTASITVSPTQTT
-1168 TYYVTASNG
+1168 TYYVTVSNG

-1198 FASDTLFHCGD
+1198 FASDTLLHCGD
-1209 SLVINAGAGFDRYEW
+1209 SLVLDAGAGFDRYEW
-1224 STSDTTQTKS
+1224 STSDTTQTIS
-1234 VRYTGWYRC
+1234 VRNTGWYRC
-1243 RVYSGLC
+1243 RVFDGLC
-1250 TVEDS
+1250 SVVDS
-1255 VFVSIIPE
+1255 VFVSIIPN
-1263 LIQFNDTSVCSGS
+1263 LLMYSDTAICEGSSV
-1276 QIELNVGTKILL
+1276 ELNQNRINIQNLL
-1288 SGSLGNGLL
+1288 TNLNLSLIAQTPDRIYLL
-1297 GYWPFN
+1297 G
-1303 GNAND
+1303 
-1308 ESGNGNNGTVNG
+1308 
-1320 ANLTTDRFGRPNSSY
+1320 SS
-1335 QFSQGQFVD
+1335 
-1344 VGATILG
+1344 
-1351 QNPANLSYSVWVKG
+1351 P
-1365 AGAIISKRQAVGT
+1365 
-1378 GWVTL
+1378 
-1383 TSSHFIS
+1383 
-1390 DADGYVNRSCDIPES
+1390 
-1405 SNDWTHIVATKD
+1405 
-1417 GNLHSVYVNGL
+1417 
-1428 FFCSFTDNYTH
+1428 
-1439 YSFHPLLFGY
+1439 
-1449 HGAWNLGF
+1449 
-1457 NGKLDDIGIWNRS
+1457 
-1470 LTPNEVVRLFNLG
+1470 
-1483 NEHEILW
+1483 ILW
-1490 STGDTSASIAV
+1490 SEAYQFADSMGLELYCINNLDEENFVYNSLPWKGNDGIHYWLGLYQDHSDPNY
-1501 SPSQTTT
+1501 SEPSGGWKWVDNRPLT
-1508 YYVTVSN
+1508 YSN
-1515 RIHNCMDSVT
+1515 WQSGE
-1525 VTVLPNPLNSNLFA
+1525 PNNSGGEDYGHFEWG
-1539 SDTLFHCGD
+1539 SDGRLWN
-1548 SLILDAGSG
+1548 DAGLPTYNGTHISYPI
-1557 FDRYEWSTSDT
+1557 YEAAASRFVTSD
-1568 TQTKTVRYT
+1568 
-1577 GWYRCRVYSGL
+1577 YS
-1588 CTVEDSVFVSIHSNR
+1588 FI
-1603 INQRDTSVCI
+1603 
-1613 GNTLKLDIESFVL
+1613 
-1626 SNNNIEGYWPL
+1626 
-1637 RFNTLDVSS
+1637 
-1646 NLNHGTLNNFS
+1646 
-1657 SNPFDNS
+1657 
-1664 LLFDGID
+1664 
-1671 DNVSIQVSK
+1671 
-1680 SPSSTFSFWL
+1680 
-1690 KATAMSGNETMIFNA
+1690 
-1705 GHYGSGPSLYL
+1705 
-1716 SCNGFNWNTW
+1716 
-1726 DACSN
+1726 
-1731 FLAPFPSTYFDG
+1731 
-1743 NFHHFVL
+1743 
-1750 VNSVDSGAKLFYD
+1750 
-1763 GVLIGTGAY
+1763 
-1772 RNASSNR
+1772 
-1779 ILRLGSGGGGY
+1779 
-1790 PWGGYLSDFSVHN
+1790 
-1803 IEFDLNMVQR
+1803 
-1813 YFNSGRTTPTFYNQY
+1813 
-1828 LWSTGDTTASINV
+1828 WSTGDTTASITV

-1862 SVTVRVSPKIFI
+1862 SVTVNVSPKIFV

-1968 WNIQV
+1968 WNTQV

-2028 TLNQRWQIWNG
+2028 ALNQRWQIWNG

-2215 SIPASFVYGSLT
+2215 IIPASFVSGSLT

-2482 NNTLRTSLRNT
+2482 NNTFSTPLRNT

-2680 LKVNSKIP
+2680 LKVHSKIP

-2811 QANPSIVKI
+2811 QANPSIVRI

-2831 EWAKGI
+2831 EWPKGI

-2844 TTLNGL
+2844 NTLNGL

>member
-1 MAIDYDSTKLRCLPG
+1 MQIHLNLLRSGFFAICSLFFTTHNVFGQNVSAQIGNYTSTSCQPGDTISIPVTITSAPGISVSAISLAIEYDTSKLECLNHITGLNPVLSGAFIGNCGNFTNLGTSYNLTGKQFRVSWYQLNPVQLSGLAFNLSFRVLSPGSSSIQWDLQTPEVCGFYNELAEEISQVSYQNGSIQCNYNPYNLQTDLTHVGDCFSPVGDTLDLPVTLQNFNGLGITSISMAIDYDSTKLRCLPG
-16 VIALNPSLSSGF
+16 VIALHPSLTSGF

-128 GDSTTIGVTPGL
+128 SDSTTIGVTPGL
-140 GQYLWNTGDTTALC
+140 GQYLWNTGDTTSNFL
-154 FVNRSGWYSC
+154 VNHSGLYTCMVTQTHC
-164 TVLSGQCTLNDSVY
+164 TTLDSVY
-178 VDLLGMRLVASADT
+178 IKFINAKIETTD
-192 LCAGSMLRLS
+192 
-202 ASLTGPSLSG
+202 SLIC
-212 LFDGHRVYQAS
+212 
-223 NPGPVGNQPRTYSI
+223 VGNFTTLEIYTDRLL
-237 RFKTNQNSR
+237 R
-246 QSFLSHGSLATGP
+246 
-259 GLVDLGMN
+259 GL
-267 LNVGYGA
+267 
-274 ASGHCASINS
+274 
-284 GPSFFSTAHANTWG
+284 
-298 QAILMNEWN
+298 E
-307 TLTYVMGSGG
+307 
-317 SMAFSDTRVFL
+317 
-328 NGNLISH
+328 
-335 GPAAVPSCGHNWGG
+335 G
-349 WNYQTEPS
+349 W
-357 PLFIGSGL
+357 
-365 GANPPF
+365 
-371 GGSALFD
+371 
-378 GDFDYISIWNRALSD
+378 
-393 QEVLNA
+393 
-399 QSTNPWGITNGLQHL
+399 
-414 YTFSGFGD
+414 
-422 QSELIDEVSQNNAY
+422 
-436 LVRGSA
+436 
-442 ANPLSTVRYLWS
+442 
-454 TGDTTASIRVNP
+454 
-466 TQTTTY
+466 
-472 TLSVTDSYR
+472 
-481 TCTDSFTV
+481 
-489 FVTPN
+489 
-494 TLPTSLFPHDSL
+494 
-506 FVCGD
+506 
-511 SVNLSVGTG
+511 
-520 YDSYRWNL
+520 
-528 GDTLSNLTARRS
+528 
-540 GWFTCIATLGNC
+540 
-552 QVIDSLYVS
+552 
-561 LISDRIIQPTMP
+561 
-573 VCAGTTV
+573 
-580 TLQTIGNY
+580 
-588 SNSLRQGMIAHWPF
+588 WPF
-602 NGQAGSTYGI
+602 NGNANDISGNGRNGSVTGATL
-612 NRPNDYEQIGYTTD
+612 TTD
-626 RFGLAG
+626 RFGNPNSAYLFSNGNNINVGASILG
-632 RAASLNGSNQY
+632 ETADKLSYSVWLKGTGPIFSKRQTEGTGWATLRSNSFSIDDDYYLTSCSIPEAPNEWTHIVATKNNDTMSVYKNGTWLCTYIDNHSVRSFHPMIFGYHGGWALSFTGMLDDIGIWSRALSPDEILQLYNNNLDLSGSITWSNGDSTSKINVNPR
-643 IQTNQPVLTTYGP
+643 INTTYYATILKNGITCTDDVLIRVTPNTMISNIFPTDTLYSCEDYVQLSAGQGYDKYLWSTKDTTATINVKHTGWYTCQVYQGSCFVEDSIFISLINDRIQESSFSICAGDFKEISTLRSFSGSLKNNLQAAWLANGNYNSTLPNSLVNTASNISYGQDRFMIPQSSFLMVGNSSLITPLSISSPSYSIAFWDNMEEYNPFFTSLVDLGDKTNGNDAGYIGTGAYNP
-656 YTISFW
+656 YCGINQLARFIYDAQGGCNNILMTPQNTIQLRKWNHTTITRNSLGYTKLYINGLLIDS
-662 AQSNSGSDMEIFSQ
+662 SNSLDYSAYSSLSFGGGHVGAGLKGRLDDIFIWDRNLSDEEI
-676 ACPSDCQIN
+676 N
-685 GQFFHDFRVQLNAGQ
+685 RVFQLND
-700 CQALGLSFKNE
+700 CL
-711 SHFATANTITN
+711 
-722 DGLWHHYTM
+722 
-731 VVGSNSNHSYSN
+731 YS
-743 IEFYKDGQFMFVNCG
+743 
-758 HNWGGWQYMLPQVP
+758 
-772 TRIGAPVK
+772 
-780 GGTVPFQGNLDEIMV
+780 
-795 WNRALN
+795 
-801 RSEINDMLHEQPTR
+801 

-822 TTPNITVNPLQ
+822 TTPNITVNPL
-833 TTTYYVT
+833 
-840 ISNGIHSCLD
+840 
-850 SVTVNVLPIPANS
+850 
-863 NLFASDTLFHCGDS
+863 
-877 LVLDAGAGFD
+877 
-887 RYEWSTSD
+887 
-895 TTQTKTVRN
+895 
-904 IGWYRCSVFAGACSA
+904 
-919 EDSVFVSL
+919 
-927 IPEFLPFNDTTIC
+927 
-940 TGSRLEINLMSYC
+940 
-953 YYPKTTEFI
+953 
-962 DSLYYDYDD
+962 
-971 FEGGSGSSDD
+971 
-981 WSERNGVDPQVVSNT
+981 
-996 SYKGNHSLYFNNGW
+996 
-1010 GRNFEFQTEFGQPYG
+1010 
-1025 GYFSADYPFMSMAYK
+1025 
-1040 IPSGSFT
+1040 
-1047 TMLVHIAGIGWR
+1047 
-1059 GIAFTQGEQLGCYG
+1059 
-1073 PKVGSWNVNDTLV
+1073 
-1086 RNNQWHF
+1086 
-1093 KTINLHDQLQQ
+1093 
-1104 SLGSG
+1104 
-1109 NYKIESIIF
+1109 
-1118 HDACTNTGTQGE
+1118 
-1130 MWIDEFMITR
+1130 
-1140 YKPNYYTSVSWSNGD
+1140 
-1155 TTSTITVSPTQTT
+1155 
-1168 TYYVTASNG
+1168 
-1177 IHSCTDSV
+1177 
-1185 TVNVLPNPLNPNL
+1185 
-1198 FASDTLFHCGD
+1198 
-1209 SLVINAGAGFDRYEW
+1209 
-1224 STSDTTQTKS
+1224 
-1234 VRYTGWYRC
+1234 
-1243 RVYSGLC
+1243 
-1250 TVEDS
+1250 
-1255 VFVSIIPE
+1255 
-1263 LIQFNDTSVCSGS
+1263 
-1276 QIELNVGTKILL
+1276 
-1288 SGSLGNGLL
+1288 
-1297 GYWPFN
+1297 
-1303 GNAND
+1303 
-1308 ESGNGNNGTVNG
+1308 
-1320 ANLTTDRFGRPNSSY
+1320 
-1335 QFSQGQFVD
+1335 
-1344 VGATILG
+1344 
-1351 QNPANLSYSVWVKG
+1351 
-1365 AGAIISKRQAVGT
+1365 
-1378 GWVTL
+1378 
-1383 TSSHFIS
+1383 
-1390 DADGYVNRSCDIPES
+1390 
-1405 SNDWTHIVATKD
+1405 
-1417 GNLHSVYVNGL
+1417 
-1428 FFCSFTDNYTH
+1428 
-1439 YSFHPLLFGY
+1439 
-1449 HGAWNLGF
+1449 
-1457 NGKLDDIGIWNRS
+1457 
-1470 LTPNEVVRLFNLG
+1470 
-1483 NEHEILW
+1483 
-1490 STGDTSASIAV
+1490 
-1501 SPSQTTT
+1501 
-1508 YYVTVSN
+1508 
-1515 RIHNCMDSVT
+1515 
-1525 VTVLPNPLNSNLFA
+1525 
-1539 SDTLFHCGD
+1539 
-1548 SLILDAGSG
+1548 
-1557 FDRYEWSTSDT
+1557 
-1568 TQTKTVRYT
+1568 
-1577 GWYRCRVYSGL
+1577 
-1588 CTVEDSVFVSIHSNR
+1588 
-1603 INQRDTSVCI
+1603 
-1613 GNTLKLDIESFVL
+1613 
-1626 SNNNIEGYWPL
+1626 
-1637 RFNTLDVSS
+1637 
-1646 NLNHGTLNNFS
+1646 
-1657 SNPFDNS
+1657 
-1664 LLFDGID
+1664 
-1671 DNVSIQVSK
+1671 
-1680 SPSSTFSFWL
+1680 
-1690 KATAMSGNETMIFNA
+1690 
-1705 GHYGSGPSLYL
+1705 
-1716 SCNGFNWNTW
+1716 
-1726 DACSN
+1726 
-1731 FLAPFPSTYFDG
+1731 
-1743 NFHHFVL
+1743 
-1750 VNSVDSGAKLFYD
+1750 
-1763 GVLIGTGAY
+1763 
-1772 RNASSNR
+1772 
-1779 ILRLGSGGGGY
+1779 
-1790 PWGGYLSDFSVHN
+1790 
-1803 IEFDLNMVQR
+1803 
-1813 YFNSGRTTPTFYNQY
+1813 
-1828 LWSTGDTTASINV
+1828 
-1841 TPTQT
+1841 QT

-1888 VIASRLDS
+1888 VISTRLDS
-1896 VAAISLALKYNDTA
+1896 VAAISLALNYNNTA

-1988 YCFEGGSLSL
+1988 YCFEGGSLGL

-2028 TLNQRWQIWNG
+2028 ALNQRWQIWNG
-2039 NLSQWDNLQDN
+2039 NLGQWDNLQDN

-2079 SNGCRSWYGP
+2079 SNGCRFWYGP

-2101 SLGSSVGCEGDTL
+2101 SLGSAVGCEGDTL
-2114 EIPVIISGARE
+2114 EIPVIISGGRE

-2144 WINSAPQTASNQ
+2144 WINSAPQTSSNQ

-2161 VGNEIRLAWFSLQS
+2161 VGNEIRLAWFSLQP

-2185 VLKVVGLGSSGLS
+2185 VLKVVGLGSSGLT
-2198 WDLVTPG
+2198 WDLVTAG

-2215 SIPASFVYGSLT
+2215 SIPASFVSGSLT

-2251 LSTVADPSYTYQWY
+2251 LSTVADPTYTYQWY

-2284 GLYQVKVTNTNGCS
+2284 GLYQVKVTNTNSCT

-2312 NPVVQAVGSTMTC
+2312 NPVVQAVGNTTTC

-2354 TPSTQWTATQSGDYS
+2354 APSTQWTATQSGDYS
-2369 VKAVDLSTL
+2369 VKALDLGTL
-2378 CEAWSPNVAINI
+2378 CENWSPTVAINI
-2390 NPNPSST
+2390 NPIPTST

-2421 TAFQWTMNG
+2421 TDFQWAMNG

-2482 NNTLRTSLRNT
+2482 NNTLRTPLRNT

-2504 LDSTTTNNAGDYSFS
+2504 LDSTTTNNVGDYSFS

-2525 YRVKAAPSLT
+2525 YRVKAAPNLT

-2576 DALLITRRYSNLVPG
+2576 DALLITRRYSNLVPT

-2632 RLAPKINLVELG
+2632 RLAPKISFVELG
-2644 TQSTPNNC
+2644 TLSAPNNR

-2680 LKVNSKIP
+2680 LKVHSKIP

-2749 WAIPYDMAR
+2749 WATPYDMAR

-2796 SYSLRVL
+2796 SCSLRVL

>member
-1 MAIDYDSTKLRCLPG
+1 MQIHLNLLRSGFFAICSLFFTTHNVFGQNVSAQIGNYTSTSCQPGDTISIPVTITSAPGISVSAISLAIEYDTSKLECLNHITGLNPVLSGAFIGNCGNFTNLGTSYNLTGKQFRVSWYQLNPVQLSGLAFNLSFRVLSPGSSSIQWDLQTPEVCGFYNELAEEISQVSYQNGSIQCNYNPYNLQTDLTHVGDCFSPVGDTLDLPVTLQNFNGLGITSISMAIDYDSTKLRCLPG
-16 VIALNPSLSSGF
+16 VIALHPSLTSGF

-128 GDSTTIGVTPGL
+128 SDSTTIGVTPGL
-140 GQYLWNTGDTTALC
+140 GQYLWNTGDTTSNFL
-154 FVNRSGWYSC
+154 VNHSGLYTCMVTQTHC
-164 TVLSGQCTLNDSVY
+164 TTLDSVY
-178 VDLLGMRLVASADT
+178 IKFINAKIETTD
-192 LCAGSMLRLS
+192 
-202 ASLTGPSLSG
+202 SLIC
-212 LFDGHRVYQAS
+212 
-223 NPGPVGNQPRTYSI
+223 VGNFTTLEIYTDRLL
-237 RFKTNQNSR
+237 R
-246 QSFLSHGSLATGP
+246 
-259 GLVDLGMN
+259 GL
-267 LNVGYGA
+267 
-274 ASGHCASINS
+274 
-284 GPSFFSTAHANTWG
+284 
-298 QAILMNEWN
+298 E
-307 TLTYVMGSGG
+307 
-317 SMAFSDTRVFL
+317 
-328 NGNLISH
+328 
-335 GPAAVPSCGHNWGG
+335 G
-349 WNYQTEPS
+349 W
-357 PLFIGSGL
+357 
-365 GANPPF
+365 
-371 GGSALFD
+371 
-378 GDFDYISIWNRALSD
+378 
-393 QEVLNA
+393 
-399 QSTNPWGITNGLQHL
+399 
-414 YTFSGFGD
+414 
-422 QSELIDEVSQNNAY
+422 
-436 LVRGSA
+436 
-442 ANPLSTVRYLWS
+442 
-454 TGDTTASIRVNP
+454 
-466 TQTTTY
+466 
-472 TLSVTDSYR
+472 
-481 TCTDSFTV
+481 
-489 FVTPN
+489 
-494 TLPTSLFPHDSL
+494 
-506 FVCGD
+506 
-511 SVNLSVGTG
+511 
-520 YDSYRWNL
+520 
-528 GDTLSNLTARRS
+528 
-540 GWFTCIATLGNC
+540 
-552 QVIDSLYVS
+552 
-561 LISDRIIQPTMP
+561 
-573 VCAGTTV
+573 
-580 TLQTIGNY
+580 
-588 SNSLRQGMIAHWPF
+588 WPF
-602 NGQAGSTYGI
+602 NGNANDISGNGRNGSVTGATL
-612 NRPNDYEQIGYTTD
+612 TTD
-626 RFGLAG
+626 RFGNPNSAYLFSNGNNINVGASILG
-632 RAASLNGSNQY
+632 ETADKLSYSVWLKGTGPIFSKRQTEGTGWATLRSNSFSIDDDYYLTSCSIPEAPNEWTHIVATKNNDTMSVYKNGTWLCTYIDNHSVRSFHPMIFGYHGGWALSFTGMLDDIGIWSRALSPDEILQLYNNNLDLSGSITWSNGDSTSKINVNPR
-643 IQTNQPVLTTYGP
+643 INTTYYATILKNGITCTDDVLIRVTPNTMISNIFPTDTLYSCEDYVQLSAGQGYDKYLWSTKDTTATINVKHTGWYTCQVYQGSCFVEDSIFISLINDRIQESSFSICAGDFKEISTLRSFSGSLKNNLQAAWLANGNYNSTLPNSLVNTASNISYGQDRFMIPQSSFLMVGNSSLITPLSISSPSYSIAFWDNMEEYNPFFTSLVDLGDKTNGNDAGYIGTGAYNP
-656 YTISFW
+656 YCGINQLARFIYDAQGGCNNILMTPQNTIQLRKWNHTTITRNSLGYTKLYINGLLIDS
-662 AQSNSGSDMEIFSQ
+662 SNSLDYSAYSSLSFGGGHVGAGLKGRLDDIFIWDRNLSDEEI
-676 ACPSDCQIN
+676 N
-685 GQFFHDFRVQLNAGQ
+685 RVFQLND
-700 CQALGLSFKNE
+700 CL
-711 SHFATANTITN
+711 
-722 DGLWHHYTM
+722 
-731 VVGSNSNHSYSN
+731 YS
-743 IEFYKDGQFMFVNCG
+743 
-758 HNWGGWQYMLPQVP
+758 
-772 TRIGAPVK
+772 
-780 GGTVPFQGNLDEIMV
+780 
-795 WNRALN
+795 
-801 RSEINDMLHEQPTR
+801 

-822 TTPNITVNPLQ
+822 TTPNITVNPL
-833 TTTYYVT
+833 
-840 ISNGIHSCLD
+840 
-850 SVTVNVLPIPANS
+850 
-863 NLFASDTLFHCGDS
+863 
-877 LVLDAGAGFD
+877 
-887 RYEWSTSD
+887 
-895 TTQTKTVRN
+895 
-904 IGWYRCSVFAGACSA
+904 
-919 EDSVFVSL
+919 
-927 IPEFLPFNDTTIC
+927 
-940 TGSRLEINLMSYC
+940 
-953 YYPKTTEFI
+953 
-962 DSLYYDYDD
+962 
-971 FEGGSGSSDD
+971 
-981 WSERNGVDPQVVSNT
+981 
-996 SYKGNHSLYFNNGW
+996 
-1010 GRNFEFQTEFGQPYG
+1010 
-1025 GYFSADYPFMSMAYK
+1025 
-1040 IPSGSFT
+1040 
-1047 TMLVHIAGIGWR
+1047 
-1059 GIAFTQGEQLGCYG
+1059 
-1073 PKVGSWNVNDTLV
+1073 
-1086 RNNQWHF
+1086 
-1093 KTINLHDQLQQ
+1093 
-1104 SLGSG
+1104 
-1109 NYKIESIIF
+1109 
-1118 HDACTNTGTQGE
+1118 
-1130 MWIDEFMITR
+1130 
-1140 YKPNYYTSVSWSNGD
+1140 
-1155 TTSTITVSPTQTT
+1155 
-1168 TYYVTASNG
+1168 
-1177 IHSCTDSV
+1177 
-1185 TVNVLPNPLNPNL
+1185 
-1198 FASDTLFHCGD
+1198 
-1209 SLVINAGAGFDRYEW
+1209 
-1224 STSDTTQTKS
+1224 
-1234 VRYTGWYRC
+1234 
-1243 RVYSGLC
+1243 
-1250 TVEDS
+1250 
-1255 VFVSIIPE
+1255 
-1263 LIQFNDTSVCSGS
+1263 
-1276 QIELNVGTKILL
+1276 
-1288 SGSLGNGLL
+1288 
-1297 GYWPFN
+1297 
-1303 GNAND
+1303 
-1308 ESGNGNNGTVNG
+1308 
-1320 ANLTTDRFGRPNSSY
+1320 
-1335 QFSQGQFVD
+1335 
-1344 VGATILG
+1344 
-1351 QNPANLSYSVWVKG
+1351 
-1365 AGAIISKRQAVGT
+1365 
-1378 GWVTL
+1378 
-1383 TSSHFIS
+1383 
-1390 DADGYVNRSCDIPES
+1390 
-1405 SNDWTHIVATKD
+1405 
-1417 GNLHSVYVNGL
+1417 
-1428 FFCSFTDNYTH
+1428 
-1439 YSFHPLLFGY
+1439 
-1449 HGAWNLGF
+1449 
-1457 NGKLDDIGIWNRS
+1457 
-1470 LTPNEVVRLFNLG
+1470 
-1483 NEHEILW
+1483 
-1490 STGDTSASIAV
+1490 
-1501 SPSQTTT
+1501 
-1508 YYVTVSN
+1508 
-1515 RIHNCMDSVT
+1515 
-1525 VTVLPNPLNSNLFA
+1525 
-1539 SDTLFHCGD
+1539 
-1548 SLILDAGSG
+1548 
-1557 FDRYEWSTSDT
+1557 
-1568 TQTKTVRYT
+1568 
-1577 GWYRCRVYSGL
+1577 
-1588 CTVEDSVFVSIHSNR
+1588 
-1603 INQRDTSVCI
+1603 
-1613 GNTLKLDIESFVL
+1613 
-1626 SNNNIEGYWPL
+1626 
-1637 RFNTLDVSS
+1637 
-1646 NLNHGTLNNFS
+1646 
-1657 SNPFDNS
+1657 
-1664 LLFDGID
+1664 
-1671 DNVSIQVSK
+1671 
-1680 SPSSTFSFWL
+1680 
-1690 KATAMSGNETMIFNA
+1690 
-1705 GHYGSGPSLYL
+1705 
-1716 SCNGFNWNTW
+1716 
-1726 DACSN
+1726 
-1731 FLAPFPSTYFDG
+1731 
-1743 NFHHFVL
+1743 
-1750 VNSVDSGAKLFYD
+1750 
-1763 GVLIGTGAY
+1763 
-1772 RNASSNR
+1772 
-1779 ILRLGSGGGGY
+1779 
-1790 PWGGYLSDFSVHN
+1790 
-1803 IEFDLNMVQR
+1803 
-1813 YFNSGRTTPTFYNQY
+1813 
-1828 LWSTGDTTASINV
+1828 
-1841 TPTQT
+1841 QT

-1888 VIASRLDS
+1888 VISTRLDS
-1896 VAAISLALKYNDTA
+1896 VAAISLALNYNNTA

-1988 YCFEGGSLSL
+1988 YCFEGGSLGL

-2028 TLNQRWQIWNG
+2028 ALNQRWQIWNG
-2039 NLSQWDNLQDN
+2039 NLGQWDNLQDN

-2079 SNGCRSWYGP
+2079 SNGCRFWYGP

-2101 SLGSSVGCEGDTL
+2101 SLGSAVGCEGDTL
-2114 EIPVIISGARE
+2114 EIPVIISGGRE

-2144 WINSAPQTASNQ
+2144 WINSAPQTSSNQ

-2161 VGNEIRLAWFSLQS
+2161 VGNEIRLAWFSLQP

-2185 VLKVVGLGSSGLS
+2185 VLKVVGLGSSGLT
-2198 WDLVTPG
+2198 WDLVTAG

-2215 SIPASFVYGSLT
+2215 SIPASFVSGSLT

-2251 LSTVADPSYTYQWY
+2251 LSTVADPTYTYQWY

-2284 GLYQVKVTNTNGCS
+2284 GLYQVKVTNTNSCT

-2312 NPVVQAVGSTMTC
+2312 NPVVQAVGNTTTC

-2354 TPSTQWTATQSGDYS
+2354 APSTQWTATQSGDYS
-2369 VKAVDLSTL
+2369 VKALDLGTL
-2378 CEAWSPNVAINI
+2378 CENWSPTVAINI
-2390 NPNPSST
+2390 NPIPTST

-2421 TAFQWTMNG
+2421 TDFQWAMNG

-2482 NNTLRTSLRNT
+2482 NNTLRTPLRNT

-2525 YRVKAAPSLT
+2525 YRVKAAPNLT

-2576 DALLITRRYSNLVPG
+2576 DALLITRRYSNLVPT

-2632 RLAPKINLVELG
+2632 RLAPKISFVELG
-2644 TQSTPNNC
+2644 TLSAPNNR

-2680 LKVNSKIP
+2680 LKVHSKIP

-2749 WAIPYDMAR
+2749 WATPYDMAR

-2796 SYSLRVL
+2796 SCSLRVL

>member
-1 MAIDYDSTKLRCLPG
+1 LAEEISQVSYQNGSIQCNYNPYNLQTDLTHVGDCFSPVGDTLDLPVTLQNFNGLGITSISMAIDYDSTKLRCLPG
-16 VIALNPSLSSGF
+16 VIALHPSLTSGF

-128 GDSTTIGVTPGL
+128 SDSTTIGVTPGL
-140 GQYLWNTGDTTALC
+140 GQYLWNTGDTTSNFL
-154 FVNRSGWYSC
+154 VNHSGLYTCMVTQTHC
-164 TVLSGQCTLNDSVY
+164 TTLDSVY
-178 VDLLGMRLVASADT
+178 IKFINAKIETTD
-192 LCAGSMLRLS
+192 
-202 ASLTGPSLSG
+202 SLIC
-212 LFDGHRVYQAS
+212 
-223 NPGPVGNQPRTYSI
+223 VGNFTTLEIYTDRLL
-237 RFKTNQNSR
+237 R
-246 QSFLSHGSLATGP
+246 
-259 GLVDLGMN
+259 GL
-267 LNVGYGA
+267 
-274 ASGHCASINS
+274 
-284 GPSFFSTAHANTWG
+284 
-298 QAILMNEWN
+298 E
-307 TLTYVMGSGG
+307 
-317 SMAFSDTRVFL
+317 
-328 NGNLISH
+328 
-335 GPAAVPSCGHNWGG
+335 G
-349 WNYQTEPS
+349 W
-357 PLFIGSGL
+357 
-365 GANPPF
+365 
-371 GGSALFD
+371 
-378 GDFDYISIWNRALSD
+378 
-393 QEVLNA
+393 
-399 QSTNPWGITNGLQHL
+399 
-414 YTFSGFGD
+414 
-422 QSELIDEVSQNNAY
+422 
-436 LVRGSA
+436 
-442 ANPLSTVRYLWS
+442 
-454 TGDTTASIRVNP
+454 
-466 TQTTTY
+466 
-472 TLSVTDSYR
+472 
-481 TCTDSFTV
+481 
-489 FVTPN
+489 
-494 TLPTSLFPHDSL
+494 
-506 FVCGD
+506 
-511 SVNLSVGTG
+511 
-520 YDSYRWNL
+520 
-528 GDTLSNLTARRS
+528 
-540 GWFTCIATLGNC
+540 
-552 QVIDSLYVS
+552 
-561 LISDRIIQPTMP
+561 
-573 VCAGTTV
+573 
-580 TLQTIGNY
+580 
-588 SNSLRQGMIAHWPF
+588 WPF
-602 NGQAGSTYGI
+602 NGNANDISGNGRNGSVTGATL
-612 NRPNDYEQIGYTTD
+612 TTD
-626 RFGLAG
+626 RFGNPNSAYLFSNGNNINVGASILG
-632 RAASLNGSNQY
+632 ETADKLSYSVWLKGTGPIFSKRQTEGTGWATLRSNSFSIDDDYYLTSCSIPEAPNEWTHIVATKNNDTMSVYKNGTWLCTYIDNHSVRSFHPMIFGYHGGWALSFTGMLDDIGIWSRALSPDEILQLYNNNLDLSGSITWSNGDSTSKINVNPR
-643 IQTNQPVLTTYGP
+643 INTTYYATILKNGITCTDDVLIRVTPNTMISNIFPTDTLYSCEDYVQLSAGQGYDKYLWSTKDTTATINVKHTGWYTCQVYQGSCFVEDSIFISLINDRIQESSFSICAGDFKEISTLRSFSGSLKNNLQAAWLANGNYNSTLPNSLVNTASNISYGP
-656 YTISFW
+656 DRFMIPQSSFLMVGNSSLITPLSISSPSYSIAFWDNMEEYNPFFTSLVDLGDKTNGNDAGYIGTGAYNPYCGINQLARFIYDAQGGCNNILMTPQNTIQLRKWNHTTITRNSLGYTKLYINGLLIDS
-662 AQSNSGSDMEIFSQ
+662 SNSLDYSAYSSLSFGGGHVGAGLKGRLDDIFIWDRNLSDEEI
-676 ACPSDCQIN
+676 N
-685 GQFFHDFRVQLNAGQ
+685 RVFQLND
-700 CQALGLSFKNE
+700 CL
-711 SHFATANTITN
+711 
-722 DGLWHHYTM
+722 
-731 VVGSNSNHSYSN
+731 YS
-743 IEFYKDGQFMFVNCG
+743 
-758 HNWGGWQYMLPQVP
+758 
-772 TRIGAPVK
+772 
-780 GGTVPFQGNLDEIMV
+780 
-795 WNRALN
+795 
-801 RSEINDMLHEQPTR
+801 

-822 TTPNITVNPLQ
+822 TTPNITVNPL
-833 TTTYYVT
+833 
-840 ISNGIHSCLD
+840 
-850 SVTVNVLPIPANS
+850 
-863 NLFASDTLFHCGDS
+863 
-877 LVLDAGAGFD
+877 
-887 RYEWSTSD
+887 
-895 TTQTKTVRN
+895 
-904 IGWYRCSVFAGACSA
+904 
-919 EDSVFVSL
+919 
-927 IPEFLPFNDTTIC
+927 
-940 TGSRLEINLMSYC
+940 
-953 YYPKTTEFI
+953 
-962 DSLYYDYDD
+962 
-971 FEGGSGSSDD
+971 
-981 WSERNGVDPQVVSNT
+981 
-996 SYKGNHSLYFNNGW
+996 
-1010 GRNFEFQTEFGQPYG
+1010 
-1025 GYFSADYPFMSMAYK
+1025 
-1040 IPSGSFT
+1040 
-1047 TMLVHIAGIGWR
+1047 
-1059 GIAFTQGEQLGCYG
+1059 
-1073 PKVGSWNVNDTLV
+1073 
-1086 RNNQWHF
+1086 
-1093 KTINLHDQLQQ
+1093 
-1104 SLGSG
+1104 
-1109 NYKIESIIF
+1109 
-1118 HDACTNTGTQGE
+1118 
-1130 MWIDEFMITR
+1130 
-1140 YKPNYYTSVSWSNGD
+1140 
-1155 TTSTITVSPTQTT
+1155 
-1168 TYYVTASNG
+1168 
-1177 IHSCTDSV
+1177 
-1185 TVNVLPNPLNPNL
+1185 
-1198 FASDTLFHCGD
+1198 
-1209 SLVINAGAGFDRYEW
+1209 
-1224 STSDTTQTKS
+1224 
-1234 VRYTGWYRC
+1234 
-1243 RVYSGLC
+1243 
-1250 TVEDS
+1250 
-1255 VFVSIIPE
+1255 
-1263 LIQFNDTSVCSGS
+1263 
-1276 QIELNVGTKILL
+1276 
-1288 SGSLGNGLL
+1288 
-1297 GYWPFN
+1297 
-1303 GNAND
+1303 
-1308 ESGNGNNGTVNG
+1308 
-1320 ANLTTDRFGRPNSSY
+1320 
-1335 QFSQGQFVD
+1335 
-1344 VGATILG
+1344 
-1351 QNPANLSYSVWVKG
+1351 
-1365 AGAIISKRQAVGT
+1365 
-1378 GWVTL
+1378 
-1383 TSSHFIS
+1383 
-1390 DADGYVNRSCDIPES
+1390 
-1405 SNDWTHIVATKD
+1405 
-1417 GNLHSVYVNGL
+1417 
-1428 FFCSFTDNYTH
+1428 
-1439 YSFHPLLFGY
+1439 
-1449 HGAWNLGF
+1449 
-1457 NGKLDDIGIWNRS
+1457 
-1470 LTPNEVVRLFNLG
+1470 
-1483 NEHEILW
+1483 
-1490 STGDTSASIAV
+1490 
-1501 SPSQTTT
+1501 
-1508 YYVTVSN
+1508 
-1515 RIHNCMDSVT
+1515 
-1525 VTVLPNPLNSNLFA
+1525 
-1539 SDTLFHCGD
+1539 
-1548 SLILDAGSG
+1548 
-1557 FDRYEWSTSDT
+1557 
-1568 TQTKTVRYT
+1568 
-1577 GWYRCRVYSGL
+1577 
-1588 CTVEDSVFVSIHSNR
+1588 
-1603 INQRDTSVCI
+1603 
-1613 GNTLKLDIESFVL
+1613 
-1626 SNNNIEGYWPL
+1626 
-1637 RFNTLDVSS
+1637 
-1646 NLNHGTLNNFS
+1646 
-1657 SNPFDNS
+1657 
-1664 LLFDGID
+1664 
-1671 DNVSIQVSK
+1671 
-1680 SPSSTFSFWL
+1680 
-1690 KATAMSGNETMIFNA
+1690 
-1705 GHYGSGPSLYL
+1705 
-1716 SCNGFNWNTW
+1716 
-1726 DACSN
+1726 
-1731 FLAPFPSTYFDG
+1731 
-1743 NFHHFVL
+1743 
-1750 VNSVDSGAKLFYD
+1750 
-1763 GVLIGTGAY
+1763 
-1772 RNASSNR
+1772 
-1779 ILRLGSGGGGY
+1779 
-1790 PWGGYLSDFSVHN
+1790 
-1803 IEFDLNMVQR
+1803 
-1813 YFNSGRTTPTFYNQY
+1813 
-1828 LWSTGDTTASINV
+1828 
-1841 TPTQT
+1841 QT

-1888 VIASRLDS
+1888 VISTRLDS
-1896 VAAISLALKYNDTA
+1896 VAAISLALNYNNTA

-1988 YCFEGGSLSL
+1988 YCFEGGSLGL

-2028 TLNQRWQIWNG
+2028 ALNQRWQIWNG
-2039 NLSQWDNLQDN
+2039 NLGQWDNLQDN

-2079 SNGCRSWYGP
+2079 SNGCRFWYGP

-2101 SLGSSVGCEGDTL
+2101 SLGSAVGCEGDTL
-2114 EIPVIISGARE
+2114 EIPVIISGGRE

-2144 WINSAPQTASNQ
+2144 WINSAPQTSSNQ

-2161 VGNEIRLAWFSLQS
+2161 VGNEIRLAWFSLQP

-2185 VLKVVGLGSSGLS
+2185 VLKVVGLGSSGLT
-2198 WDLVTPG
+2198 WDLVTAG

-2215 SIPASFVYGSLT
+2215 SIPASFVSGSLT

-2251 LSTVADPSYTYQWY
+2251 LSTVADPTYTYQWY

-2284 GLYQVKVTNTNGCS
+2284 GLYQVKVTNTNGCT

-2312 NPVVQAVGSTMTC
+2312 NPVVQAVGNTTTC

-2354 TPSTQWTATQSGDYS
+2354 APSTHWTATQSGDYS
-2369 VKAVDLSTL
+2369 VKALDLGTL
-2378 CEAWSPNVAINI
+2378 CENWSPTVAINI
-2390 NPNPSST
+2390 NPIPTST

-2421 TAFQWTMNG
+2421 TDFQWAMNG

-2482 NNTLRTSLRNT
+2482 NNTLRTPLRNT

-2525 YRVKAAPSLT
+2525 YRVKAAPNLT

-2576 DALLITRRYSNLVPG
+2576 DALLITRRYSNLVPT

-2632 RLAPKINLVELG
+2632 RLAPKISFVELG
-2644 TQSTPNNC
+2644 TLSAPNNR

-2680 LKVNSKIP
+2680 LKVHSKIP

-2749 WAIPYDMAR
+2749 WATPYDMAR

-2796 SYSLRVL
+2796 SCSLRVL

>member
-1 MAIDYDSTKLRCLPG
+1 MTILINLLRLSCFLVWGLFFATQAVNGQNVSAQIGNYTSTSCQPGDTISIPVTIISAPGIGVSAISLAIEYDTTKLECLNHITGLNPVLSGPFIGNCGNFTNLGTSYNLTGKQFRVSWYQLNPVQLSGLAFNLSFRVLSPGSSSIQWDLQTPEVCGFYDELAEEISQVSYQNGSIQCNYNPYNLQTDLTHVGDCFSPVGDTLDLPVTLQNFNGLGITSISMAIDYDSTKLRCLPG
-16 VIALNPSLSSGF
+16 VIALHPSLTSGF

-103 HWTNGSVTASSLP
+103 HWTNGSATASSLP

-128 GDSTTIGVTPGL
+128 GDSTTIGVTSGL
-140 GQYLWNTGDTTALC
+140 GQYLWNTGDTTSNFL
-154 FVNRSGWYSC
+154 VNHSGLYTCMVTQTNC
-164 TVLSGQCTLNDSVY
+164 TTLDSVY
-178 VDLLGMRLVASADT
+178 IKFIYAKIETTD
-192 LCAGSMLRLS
+192 
-202 ASLTGPSLSG
+202 SLIC
-212 LFDGHRVYQAS
+212 
-223 NPGPVGNQPRTYSI
+223 VGNFTTLEIYTDRLL
-237 RFKTNQNSR
+237 R
-246 QSFLSHGSLATGP
+246 
-259 GLVDLGMN
+259 GL
-267 LNVGYGA
+267 
-274 ASGHCASINS
+274 
-284 GPSFFSTAHANTWG
+284 
-298 QAILMNEWN
+298 E
-307 TLTYVMGSGG
+307 
-317 SMAFSDTRVFL
+317 
-328 NGNLISH
+328 
-335 GPAAVPSCGHNWGG
+335 G
-349 WNYQTEPS
+349 W
-357 PLFIGSGL
+357 
-365 GANPPF
+365 
-371 GGSALFD
+371 
-378 GDFDYISIWNRALSD
+378 
-393 QEVLNA
+393 
-399 QSTNPWGITNGLQHL
+399 
-414 YTFSGFGD
+414 
-422 QSELIDEVSQNNAY
+422 
-436 LVRGSA
+436 
-442 ANPLSTVRYLWS
+442 
-454 TGDTTASIRVNP
+454 
-466 TQTTTY
+466 
-472 TLSVTDSYR
+472 
-481 TCTDSFTV
+481 
-489 FVTPN
+489 
-494 TLPTSLFPHDSL
+494 
-506 FVCGD
+506 
-511 SVNLSVGTG
+511 
-520 YDSYRWNL
+520 
-528 GDTLSNLTARRS
+528 
-540 GWFTCIATLGNC
+540 
-552 QVIDSLYVS
+552 
-561 LISDRIIQPTMP
+561 
-573 VCAGTTV
+573 
-580 TLQTIGNY
+580 
-588 SNSLRQGMIAHWPF
+588 WPF
-602 NGQAGSTYGI
+602 NGNANDISGNGRNGSVTGATL
-612 NRPNDYEQIGYTTD
+612 TTD
-626 RFGLAG
+626 RFGNPNSAYLFSNG
-632 RAASLNGSNQY
+632 NNINVGASILGETADKLSY
-643 IQTNQPVLTTYGP
+643 SVWLKGTGPIFSKRQTEGTG
-656 YTISFW
+656 W
-662 AQSNSGSDMEIFSQ
+662 ATLQSNSFSIDDDYYLTSCSIPEAPNEWTHIVATKNNDTMSVYKNGTWLCTYIDNHSVRSFHPMIFGYHGGLAQSFTGMLDDIGIWSRALSPDEILQLYNNNLDLSGSITWSNGDSTSKINVNPRINTTYYATILKNGITCTDDVLIRVTPNTMISNIFPTDTLYSCEDYVQLSAGQGYDKYLWSTKDTTATINVKHTGWYTCQVYQGSCFVDDSIFISLINDRIQESSFSICAGDFKEISTLRSFSGSLKNNLQAAWLANGNYNSTLPNSLVNTASNISYGPDRFMIPQSSFLMVGNSSLITPLSISSPSYSIAFWDNMEEYNPFFTSLVDLGDKTNGNDAGYIGTGAYNPYCGINQLARFIYDAQGGCNNILMTPQNTIQLRKWNHTTITRNSLGYTKLY
-676 ACPSDCQIN
+676 IN
-685 GQFFHDFRVQLNAGQ
+685 GLLIDSSNSLDYSAYSSLSFGGGHVGAGLKGRLDDIFIWDRNLSDEEINRVFQLND
-700 CQALGLSFKNE
+700 CL
-711 SHFATANTITN
+711 
-722 DGLWHHYTM
+722 
-731 VVGSNSNHSYSN
+731 YS
-743 IEFYKDGQFMFVNCG
+743 
-758 HNWGGWQYMLPQVP
+758 
-772 TRIGAPVK
+772 
-780 GGTVPFQGNLDEIMV
+780 
-795 WNRALN
+795 
-801 RSEINDMLHEQPTR
+801 

-840 ISNGIHSCLD
+840 ISNGIHSCVD
-850 SVTVNVLPIPANS
+850 SVTVNV
-863 NLFASDTLFHCGDS
+863 
-877 LVLDAGAGFD
+877 
-887 RYEWSTSD
+887 
-895 TTQTKTVRN
+895 
-904 IGWYRCSVFAGACSA
+904 
-919 EDSVFVSL
+919 
-927 IPEFLPFNDTTIC
+927 
-940 TGSRLEINLMSYC
+940 
-953 YYPKTTEFI
+953 
-962 DSLYYDYDD
+962 
-971 FEGGSGSSDD
+971 
-981 WSERNGVDPQVVSNT
+981 
-996 SYKGNHSLYFNNGW
+996 
-1010 GRNFEFQTEFGQPYG
+1010 
-1025 GYFSADYPFMSMAYK
+1025 
-1040 IPSGSFT
+1040 
-1047 TMLVHIAGIGWR
+1047 
-1059 GIAFTQGEQLGCYG
+1059 
-1073 PKVGSWNVNDTLV
+1073 
-1086 RNNQWHF
+1086 
-1093 KTINLHDQLQQ
+1093 
-1104 SLGSG
+1104 
-1109 NYKIESIIF
+1109 
-1118 HDACTNTGTQGE
+1118 
-1130 MWIDEFMITR
+1130 
-1140 YKPNYYTSVSWSNGD
+1140 
-1155 TTSTITVSPTQTT
+1155 
-1168 TYYVTASNG
+1168 
-1177 IHSCTDSV
+1177 
-1185 TVNVLPNPLNPNL
+1185 
-1198 FASDTLFHCGD
+1198 
-1209 SLVINAGAGFDRYEW
+1209 
-1224 STSDTTQTKS
+1224 
-1234 VRYTGWYRC
+1234 
-1243 RVYSGLC
+1243 
-1250 TVEDS
+1250 
-1255 VFVSIIPE
+1255 
-1263 LIQFNDTSVCSGS
+1263 
-1276 QIELNVGTKILL
+1276 
-1288 SGSLGNGLL
+1288 
-1297 GYWPFN
+1297 
-1303 GNAND
+1303 
-1308 ESGNGNNGTVNG
+1308 
-1320 ANLTTDRFGRPNSSY
+1320 
-1335 QFSQGQFVD
+1335 
-1344 VGATILG
+1344 
-1351 QNPANLSYSVWVKG
+1351 
-1365 AGAIISKRQAVGT
+1365 
-1378 GWVTL
+1378 
-1383 TSSHFIS
+1383 
-1390 DADGYVNRSCDIPES
+1390 
-1405 SNDWTHIVATKD
+1405 
-1417 GNLHSVYVNGL
+1417 
-1428 FFCSFTDNYTH
+1428 
-1439 YSFHPLLFGY
+1439 
-1449 HGAWNLGF
+1449 
-1457 NGKLDDIGIWNRS
+1457 
-1470 LTPNEVVRLFNLG
+1470 
-1483 NEHEILW
+1483 
-1490 STGDTSASIAV
+1490 
-1501 SPSQTTT
+1501 
-1508 YYVTVSN
+1508 
-1515 RIHNCMDSVT
+1515 
-1525 VTVLPNPLNSNLFA
+1525 
-1539 SDTLFHCGD
+1539 
-1548 SLILDAGSG
+1548 
-1557 FDRYEWSTSDT
+1557 
-1568 TQTKTVRYT
+1568 
-1577 GWYRCRVYSGL
+1577 
-1588 CTVEDSVFVSIHSNR
+1588 
-1603 INQRDTSVCI
+1603 
-1613 GNTLKLDIESFVL
+1613 
-1626 SNNNIEGYWPL
+1626 
-1637 RFNTLDVSS
+1637 
-1646 NLNHGTLNNFS
+1646 
-1657 SNPFDNS
+1657 
-1664 LLFDGID
+1664 
-1671 DNVSIQVSK
+1671 
-1680 SPSSTFSFWL
+1680 
-1690 KATAMSGNETMIFNA
+1690 
-1705 GHYGSGPSLYL
+1705 
-1716 SCNGFNWNTW
+1716 
-1726 DACSN
+1726 
-1731 FLAPFPSTYFDG
+1731 
-1743 NFHHFVL
+1743 
-1750 VNSVDSGAKLFYD
+1750 
-1763 GVLIGTGAY
+1763 
-1772 RNASSNR
+1772 
-1779 ILRLGSGGGGY
+1779 
-1790 PWGGYLSDFSVHN
+1790 
-1803 IEFDLNMVQR
+1803 
-1813 YFNSGRTTPTFYNQY
+1813 
-1828 LWSTGDTTASINV
+1828 
-1841 TPTQT
+1841 
-1846 TTYYVTISNGI
+1846 
-1857 HSCVD
+1857 
-1862 SVTVRVSPKIFI
+1862 SPKIFV
-1874 PNMEVCQGDTINVP
+1874 PNMEICQGDTINVP

-1896 VAAISLALKYNDTA
+1896 VAAISLALNYNDQA
-1910 MTYVGYTGLRSDM
+1910 MTYVGNTGLRSDM
-1923 VSTSSIGTAPGQV
+1923 VSTTSIGTAPGQV

-2028 TLNQRWQIWNG
+2028 ALNQRWQIWNG

-2079 SNGCRSWYGP
+2079 SNGCRFWYGP

-2114 EIPVIISGARE
+2114 EIPVIISGGRE

-2144 WINSAPQTASNQ
+2144 WINSAPQTSSNQ

-2175 ANIPD
+2175 TNIPD

-2185 VLKVVGLGSSGLS
+2185 VLKVVGLGSSGLI

-2215 SIPASFVYGSLT
+2215 SIPASFVSGSLT

-2265 LNGQPLTGSTGDS
+2265 LNGQLLTGSTGDS

-2284 GLYQVKVTNTNGCS
+2284 GLYQVKVTNTNGCT

-2312 NPVVQAVGSTMTC
+2312 NPVVQAVGNTMTC
-2325 EQPVLL
+2325 EQPALL

-2369 VKAVDLSTL
+2369 VKALDLSTL
-2378 CEAWSPNVAINI
+2378 CEAWSPTVAINI
-2390 NPNPSST
+2390 NPIPTST
-2397 ISYTGSTT
+2397 ISYTGLTT
-2405 FCQGD
+2405 FCLGD

-2421 TAFQWTMNG
+2421 TAFQWTTNG
-2430 QPITDATN
+2430 QTIPDATN

-2482 NNTLRTSLRNT
+2482 NNTLRTPLRNT

-2525 YRVKAAPSLT
+2525 YRVKAAPNLT

-2554 VLLQGFRLQ
+2554 VLMQGFRLQ

-2576 DALLITRRYSNLVPG
+2576 DALLITRRYSNLVPT

-2632 RLAPKINLVELG
+2632 RLAPKISLVELG
-2644 TQSTPNNC
+2644 ALSAPNNR

-2680 LKVNSKIP
+2680 LKVHSKIP

-2715 GEILFEIELC
+2715 GELLFEIELC

-2749 WAIPYDMAR
+2749 WATPYDMAR
-2758 LGVPSVKIWNKSS
+2758 LGVPSVKIWSKSP

>member
-1 MAIDYDSTKLRCLPG
+1 MQIHLNLLRSGFFAICSLFFTTHNVFGQNVSAQIGNYTSTSCQPGDTISIPVTITSAPGISVSAISLAIEYDTSKLECLNHITGLNPVLSGAFIGNCGNFTNLGTSYNLTGKQFRVSWYQLNPVQLSGLAFNLSFRVLSPGSSSIQWDLQTPEVCGFYNELAEEISQVSYQNGSIQCNYNPYNLQTDLTHVGDCFSPVGDTLDLPVTLQNFNGLGITSISMAIDYDSTKLRCLPG
-16 VIALNPSLSSGF
+16 VIALHPSLTSGF

-128 GDSTTIGVTPGL
+128 SDSTTIGVTPGL
-140 GQYLWNTGDTTALC
+140 GQYLWNTGDTTSNFL
-154 FVNRSGWYSC
+154 VNHSGLYTCMVTQTNC
-164 TVLSGQCTLNDSVY
+164 TTLDSVY
-178 VDLLGMRLVASADT
+178 IKFINAKIETTD
-192 LCAGSMLRLS
+192 
-202 ASLTGPSLSG
+202 SLIC
-212 LFDGHRVYQAS
+212 
-223 NPGPVGNQPRTYSI
+223 VGNFTTLEIYTDRLL
-237 RFKTNQNSR
+237 R
-246 QSFLSHGSLATGP
+246 
-259 GLVDLGMN
+259 GL
-267 LNVGYGA
+267 
-274 ASGHCASINS
+274 
-284 GPSFFSTAHANTWG
+284 
-298 QAILMNEWN
+298 E
-307 TLTYVMGSGG
+307 
-317 SMAFSDTRVFL
+317 
-328 NGNLISH
+328 
-335 GPAAVPSCGHNWGG
+335 G
-349 WNYQTEPS
+349 W
-357 PLFIGSGL
+357 
-365 GANPPF
+365 
-371 GGSALFD
+371 
-378 GDFDYISIWNRALSD
+378 
-393 QEVLNA
+393 
-399 QSTNPWGITNGLQHL
+399 
-414 YTFSGFGD
+414 
-422 QSELIDEVSQNNAY
+422 
-436 LVRGSA
+436 
-442 ANPLSTVRYLWS
+442 
-454 TGDTTASIRVNP
+454 
-466 TQTTTY
+466 
-472 TLSVTDSYR
+472 
-481 TCTDSFTV
+481 
-489 FVTPN
+489 
-494 TLPTSLFPHDSL
+494 
-506 FVCGD
+506 
-511 SVNLSVGTG
+511 
-520 YDSYRWNL
+520 
-528 GDTLSNLTARRS
+528 
-540 GWFTCIATLGNC
+540 
-552 QVIDSLYVS
+552 
-561 LISDRIIQPTMP
+561 
-573 VCAGTTV
+573 
-580 TLQTIGNY
+580 
-588 SNSLRQGMIAHWPF
+588 WPF
-602 NGQAGSTYGI
+602 NGNANDISGNGRNGSVTGATL
-612 NRPNDYEQIGYTTD
+612 TTD
-626 RFGLAG
+626 RFGNPNSAYLFSNGNNINVGASILG
-632 RAASLNGSNQY
+632 ETADKLSYSVWLKGTGPIFSKRQTEGTGWATLRSNSFSIDDDYYLTSCSIPEAPNEWTHIVATKNNDTMSVYKNGTWLCTYIDNHSVRSFHPMIFGYHGGWALSFTGMLDDIGIWSRALSPDEILQLYNNNLDLSGSITWSNGDSTSKINVNPR
-643 IQTNQPVLTTYGP
+643 INTTYYATILKNGITCTDDVLIRVTPNTMISNIFPTDTLYSCEDYVQLSAGQGYDKYLWSTKDTTATINVKHTGWYTCQVYQGSCFVEDSIFISLINDRIQESSFSICAGDFKEISTLRSFSGSLKNNLQAAWLANGNYNSTLPNSLVNTASNISYGP
-656 YTISFW
+656 DRFMIPQSSFLMVGNSSLITPLSISSPSYSIAFWDNMEEYNPFFTSLVDLGDKTNGNDAGYIGTGAYNPYCGINQLARFIYDAQGGCNNILMTPQNTIQLRKWNHTTITRNSLGYTKLYINGLLIDS
-662 AQSNSGSDMEIFSQ
+662 SNSLDYSAYSSLSFGGGHVGAGLKGRLDDIFIWDRNLSDEEI
-676 ACPSDCQIN
+676 N
-685 GQFFHDFRVQLNAGQ
+685 RVFQLND
-700 CQALGLSFKNE
+700 CL
-711 SHFATANTITN
+711 
-722 DGLWHHYTM
+722 
-731 VVGSNSNHSYSN
+731 YS
-743 IEFYKDGQFMFVNCG
+743 
-758 HNWGGWQYMLPQVP
+758 
-772 TRIGAPVK
+772 
-780 GGTVPFQGNLDEIMV
+780 
-795 WNRALN
+795 
-801 RSEINDMLHEQPTR
+801 

-822 TTPNITVNPLQ
+822 TTPNITVNPL
-833 TTTYYVT
+833 
-840 ISNGIHSCLD
+840 
-850 SVTVNVLPIPANS
+850 
-863 NLFASDTLFHCGDS
+863 
-877 LVLDAGAGFD
+877 
-887 RYEWSTSD
+887 
-895 TTQTKTVRN
+895 
-904 IGWYRCSVFAGACSA
+904 
-919 EDSVFVSL
+919 
-927 IPEFLPFNDTTIC
+927 
-940 TGSRLEINLMSYC
+940 
-953 YYPKTTEFI
+953 
-962 DSLYYDYDD
+962 
-971 FEGGSGSSDD
+971 
-981 WSERNGVDPQVVSNT
+981 
-996 SYKGNHSLYFNNGW
+996 
-1010 GRNFEFQTEFGQPYG
+1010 
-1025 GYFSADYPFMSMAYK
+1025 
-1040 IPSGSFT
+1040 
-1047 TMLVHIAGIGWR
+1047 
-1059 GIAFTQGEQLGCYG
+1059 
-1073 PKVGSWNVNDTLV
+1073 
-1086 RNNQWHF
+1086 
-1093 KTINLHDQLQQ
+1093 
-1104 SLGSG
+1104 
-1109 NYKIESIIF
+1109 
-1118 HDACTNTGTQGE
+1118 
-1130 MWIDEFMITR
+1130 
-1140 YKPNYYTSVSWSNGD
+1140 
-1155 TTSTITVSPTQTT
+1155 
-1168 TYYVTASNG
+1168 
-1177 IHSCTDSV
+1177 
-1185 TVNVLPNPLNPNL
+1185 
-1198 FASDTLFHCGD
+1198 
-1209 SLVINAGAGFDRYEW
+1209 
-1224 STSDTTQTKS
+1224 
-1234 VRYTGWYRC
+1234 
-1243 RVYSGLC
+1243 
-1250 TVEDS
+1250 
-1255 VFVSIIPE
+1255 
-1263 LIQFNDTSVCSGS
+1263 
-1276 QIELNVGTKILL
+1276 
-1288 SGSLGNGLL
+1288 
-1297 GYWPFN
+1297 
-1303 GNAND
+1303 
-1308 ESGNGNNGTVNG
+1308 
-1320 ANLTTDRFGRPNSSY
+1320 
-1335 QFSQGQFVD
+1335 
-1344 VGATILG
+1344 
-1351 QNPANLSYSVWVKG
+1351 
-1365 AGAIISKRQAVGT
+1365 
-1378 GWVTL
+1378 
-1383 TSSHFIS
+1383 
-1390 DADGYVNRSCDIPES
+1390 
-1405 SNDWTHIVATKD
+1405 
-1417 GNLHSVYVNGL
+1417 
-1428 FFCSFTDNYTH
+1428 
-1439 YSFHPLLFGY
+1439 
-1449 HGAWNLGF
+1449 
-1457 NGKLDDIGIWNRS
+1457 
-1470 LTPNEVVRLFNLG
+1470 
-1483 NEHEILW
+1483 
-1490 STGDTSASIAV
+1490 
-1501 SPSQTTT
+1501 
-1508 YYVTVSN
+1508 
-1515 RIHNCMDSVT
+1515 
-1525 VTVLPNPLNSNLFA
+1525 
-1539 SDTLFHCGD
+1539 
-1548 SLILDAGSG
+1548 
-1557 FDRYEWSTSDT
+1557 
-1568 TQTKTVRYT
+1568 
-1577 GWYRCRVYSGL
+1577 
-1588 CTVEDSVFVSIHSNR
+1588 
-1603 INQRDTSVCI
+1603 
-1613 GNTLKLDIESFVL
+1613 
-1626 SNNNIEGYWPL
+1626 
-1637 RFNTLDVSS
+1637 
-1646 NLNHGTLNNFS
+1646 
-1657 SNPFDNS
+1657 
-1664 LLFDGID
+1664 
-1671 DNVSIQVSK
+1671 
-1680 SPSSTFSFWL
+1680 
-1690 KATAMSGNETMIFNA
+1690 
-1705 GHYGSGPSLYL
+1705 
-1716 SCNGFNWNTW
+1716 
-1726 DACSN
+1726 
-1731 FLAPFPSTYFDG
+1731 
-1743 NFHHFVL
+1743 
-1750 VNSVDSGAKLFYD
+1750 
-1763 GVLIGTGAY
+1763 
-1772 RNASSNR
+1772 
-1779 ILRLGSGGGGY
+1779 
-1790 PWGGYLSDFSVHN
+1790 
-1803 IEFDLNMVQR
+1803 
-1813 YFNSGRTTPTFYNQY
+1813 
-1828 LWSTGDTTASINV
+1828 
-1841 TPTQT
+1841 QT

-1888 VIASRLDS
+1888 VISTRLDS
-1896 VAAISLALKYNDTA
+1896 VAAISLALNYNNTA

-1988 YCFEGGSLSL
+1988 YCFEGGSLGL

-2028 TLNQRWQIWNG
+2028 ALNQRWQIWNG
-2039 NLSQWDNLQDN
+2039 NLGQWDNLQDN

-2079 SNGCRSWYGP
+2079 SNGCRFWYGP

-2101 SLGSSVGCEGDTL
+2101 SLGSAVGCEGDTL
-2114 EIPVIISGARE
+2114 EIPVIISGGRE

-2144 WINSAPQTASNQ
+2144 WINSAPQTSSNQ

-2161 VGNEIRLAWFSLQS
+2161 VGNEIRLAWFSLQP

-2185 VLKVVGLGSSGLS
+2185 VLKVVGLGSSGLT
-2198 WDLVTPG
+2198 WDLVTAG

-2215 SIPASFVYGSLT
+2215 SIPASFVSGSLT

-2251 LSTVADPSYTYQWY
+2251 LSTVADPTYTYQWY

-2284 GLYQVKVTNTNGCS
+2284 GLYQVKVTNTNGCT

-2312 NPVVQAVGSTMTC
+2312 NPVVQAVGNTTTC

-2354 TPSTQWTATQSGDYS
+2354 APSTHWTATQSGDYS
-2369 VKAVDLSTL
+2369 VKALDLGTL
-2378 CEAWSPNVAINI
+2378 CENWSPTVAINI
-2390 NPNPSST
+2390 NPIPTST

-2421 TAFQWTMNG
+2421 TDFQWAMNG

-2482 NNTLRTSLRNT
+2482 NNTLRTPLRNT

-2525 YRVKAAPSLT
+2525 YRVKAAPNLT

-2576 DALLITRRYSNLVPG
+2576 DALLITRRYSNLVPT

-2632 RLAPKINLVELG
+2632 RLAPKISFVELG
-2644 TQSTPNNC
+2644 TLSAPNNR

-2680 LKVNSKIP
+2680 LKVHSKIP

-2749 WAIPYDMAR
+2749 WATPYDMAR

-2796 SYSLRVL
+2796 SCSLRVL

>member
-1 MAIDYDSTKLRCLPG
+1 MQIHLNLLRSGFFAICSLFFTTHNVFGQNVSAQIGNYTSTSCQPGDTISIPVTITSAPGISVSAISLAIEYDTSKLECLNHITGLNPVLSGAFIGNCGNFTNLGTSYNLTGKQFRVSWYQLNPVQLSGLAFNLSFRVLSPGSSSIQWDLQTPEVCGFYNELAEEISQVSYQNGSIQCNYNPYNLQTDLTHVGDCFSPVGDTLDLPVTLQNFNGLGITSISMAIDYDSTKLRCLPG
-16 VIALNPSLSSGF
+16 VIALHPSLTSGF

-128 GDSTTIGVTPGL
+128 SDSTTIGVTPGL
-140 GQYLWNTGDTTALC
+140 GQYLWNTGDTTSNFL
-154 FVNRSGWYSC
+154 VNHSGLYTCMVTQTHC
-164 TVLSGQCTLNDSVY
+164 TTLDSVY
-178 VDLLGMRLVASADT
+178 IKFINAKIETTD
-192 LCAGSMLRLS
+192 
-202 ASLTGPSLSG
+202 SLIC
-212 LFDGHRVYQAS
+212 
-223 NPGPVGNQPRTYSI
+223 VGNFTTLEIYTDRLL
-237 RFKTNQNSR
+237 R
-246 QSFLSHGSLATGP
+246 
-259 GLVDLGMN
+259 GL
-267 LNVGYGA
+267 
-274 ASGHCASINS
+274 
-284 GPSFFSTAHANTWG
+284 
-298 QAILMNEWN
+298 E
-307 TLTYVMGSGG
+307 
-317 SMAFSDTRVFL
+317 
-328 NGNLISH
+328 
-335 GPAAVPSCGHNWGG
+335 G
-349 WNYQTEPS
+349 W
-357 PLFIGSGL
+357 
-365 GANPPF
+365 
-371 GGSALFD
+371 
-378 GDFDYISIWNRALSD
+378 
-393 QEVLNA
+393 
-399 QSTNPWGITNGLQHL
+399 
-414 YTFSGFGD
+414 
-422 QSELIDEVSQNNAY
+422 
-436 LVRGSA
+436 
-442 ANPLSTVRYLWS
+442 
-454 TGDTTASIRVNP
+454 
-466 TQTTTY
+466 
-472 TLSVTDSYR
+472 
-481 TCTDSFTV
+481 
-489 FVTPN
+489 
-494 TLPTSLFPHDSL
+494 
-506 FVCGD
+506 
-511 SVNLSVGTG
+511 
-520 YDSYRWNL
+520 
-528 GDTLSNLTARRS
+528 
-540 GWFTCIATLGNC
+540 
-552 QVIDSLYVS
+552 
-561 LISDRIIQPTMP
+561 
-573 VCAGTTV
+573 
-580 TLQTIGNY
+580 
-588 SNSLRQGMIAHWPF
+588 WPF
-602 NGQAGSTYGI
+602 NGNANDISGNGRNGSVTGATL
-612 NRPNDYEQIGYTTD
+612 TTD
-626 RFGLAG
+626 RFGNPNSAYLFSNGNNINVGASILG
-632 RAASLNGSNQY
+632 ETADKLSYSVWLKGTGPIFSKRQTEGTGWATLRSNSFSIDDDYYLTSCSIPEAPNEWTHIVATKNNDTMSVYKNGTWLCTYIDNHSVRSFHPMIFGYHGGWALSFTGMLDDIGIWSRALSPDEILQLYNNNLDLSGSITWSNGDSTSKINVNPR
-643 IQTNQPVLTTYGP
+643 INTTYYATILKNGITCTDDVLIRVTPNTMISNIFPTDTLYSCEDYVQLSAGQGYDKYLWSTKDTTATINVKHTGWYTCQVYQGSCFVEDSIFISLINDRIQESSFSICAGDFKEISTLRSFSGSLKNNLQAAWLANGNYNSTLPNSLVNTASNISYGP
-656 YTISFW
+656 DRFMIPQSSFLMVGNSSLITPLSISSPSYSIAFWDNMEEYNPFFTSLVDLGDKTNGNDAGYIGTGAYNPYCGINQLARFIYDAQGGCNNILMTPQNTIQLRKWNHTTITRNSLGYTKLYINGLLIDS
-662 AQSNSGSDMEIFSQ
+662 SNSLDYSAYSSLSFGGGHVGAGLKGRLDDIFIWDRNLSDEEI
-676 ACPSDCQIN
+676 N
-685 GQFFHDFRVQLNAGQ
+685 RVFQLND
-700 CQALGLSFKNE
+700 CL
-711 SHFATANTITN
+711 
-722 DGLWHHYTM
+722 
-731 VVGSNSNHSYSN
+731 YS
-743 IEFYKDGQFMFVNCG
+743 
-758 HNWGGWQYMLPQVP
+758 
-772 TRIGAPVK
+772 
-780 GGTVPFQGNLDEIMV
+780 
-795 WNRALN
+795 
-801 RSEINDMLHEQPTR
+801 

-822 TTPNITVNPLQ
+822 TTPNITVNPL
-833 TTTYYVT
+833 
-840 ISNGIHSCLD
+840 
-850 SVTVNVLPIPANS
+850 
-863 NLFASDTLFHCGDS
+863 
-877 LVLDAGAGFD
+877 
-887 RYEWSTSD
+887 
-895 TTQTKTVRN
+895 
-904 IGWYRCSVFAGACSA
+904 
-919 EDSVFVSL
+919 
-927 IPEFLPFNDTTIC
+927 
-940 TGSRLEINLMSYC
+940 
-953 YYPKTTEFI
+953 
-962 DSLYYDYDD
+962 
-971 FEGGSGSSDD
+971 
-981 WSERNGVDPQVVSNT
+981 
-996 SYKGNHSLYFNNGW
+996 
-1010 GRNFEFQTEFGQPYG
+1010 
-1025 GYFSADYPFMSMAYK
+1025 
-1040 IPSGSFT
+1040 
-1047 TMLVHIAGIGWR
+1047 
-1059 GIAFTQGEQLGCYG
+1059 
-1073 PKVGSWNVNDTLV
+1073 
-1086 RNNQWHF
+1086 
-1093 KTINLHDQLQQ
+1093 
-1104 SLGSG
+1104 
-1109 NYKIESIIF
+1109 
-1118 HDACTNTGTQGE
+1118 
-1130 MWIDEFMITR
+1130 
-1140 YKPNYYTSVSWSNGD
+1140 
-1155 TTSTITVSPTQTT
+1155 
-1168 TYYVTASNG
+1168 
-1177 IHSCTDSV
+1177 
-1185 TVNVLPNPLNPNL
+1185 
-1198 FASDTLFHCGD
+1198 
-1209 SLVINAGAGFDRYEW
+1209 
-1224 STSDTTQTKS
+1224 
-1234 VRYTGWYRC
+1234 
-1243 RVYSGLC
+1243 
-1250 TVEDS
+1250 
-1255 VFVSIIPE
+1255 
-1263 LIQFNDTSVCSGS
+1263 
-1276 QIELNVGTKILL
+1276 
-1288 SGSLGNGLL
+1288 
-1297 GYWPFN
+1297 
-1303 GNAND
+1303 
-1308 ESGNGNNGTVNG
+1308 
-1320 ANLTTDRFGRPNSSY
+1320 
-1335 QFSQGQFVD
+1335 
-1344 VGATILG
+1344 
-1351 QNPANLSYSVWVKG
+1351 
-1365 AGAIISKRQAVGT
+1365 
-1378 GWVTL
+1378 
-1383 TSSHFIS
+1383 
-1390 DADGYVNRSCDIPES
+1390 
-1405 SNDWTHIVATKD
+1405 
-1417 GNLHSVYVNGL
+1417 
-1428 FFCSFTDNYTH
+1428 
-1439 YSFHPLLFGY
+1439 
-1449 HGAWNLGF
+1449 
-1457 NGKLDDIGIWNRS
+1457 
-1470 LTPNEVVRLFNLG
+1470 
-1483 NEHEILW
+1483 
-1490 STGDTSASIAV
+1490 
-1501 SPSQTTT
+1501 
-1508 YYVTVSN
+1508 
-1515 RIHNCMDSVT
+1515 
-1525 VTVLPNPLNSNLFA
+1525 
-1539 SDTLFHCGD
+1539 
-1548 SLILDAGSG
+1548 
-1557 FDRYEWSTSDT
+1557 
-1568 TQTKTVRYT
+1568 
-1577 GWYRCRVYSGL
+1577 
-1588 CTVEDSVFVSIHSNR
+1588 
-1603 INQRDTSVCI
+1603 
-1613 GNTLKLDIESFVL
+1613 
-1626 SNNNIEGYWPL
+1626 
-1637 RFNTLDVSS
+1637 
-1646 NLNHGTLNNFS
+1646 
-1657 SNPFDNS
+1657 
-1664 LLFDGID
+1664 
-1671 DNVSIQVSK
+1671 
-1680 SPSSTFSFWL
+1680 
-1690 KATAMSGNETMIFNA
+1690 
-1705 GHYGSGPSLYL
+1705 
-1716 SCNGFNWNTW
+1716 
-1726 DACSN
+1726 
-1731 FLAPFPSTYFDG
+1731 
-1743 NFHHFVL
+1743 
-1750 VNSVDSGAKLFYD
+1750 
-1763 GVLIGTGAY
+1763 
-1772 RNASSNR
+1772 
-1779 ILRLGSGGGGY
+1779 
-1790 PWGGYLSDFSVHN
+1790 
-1803 IEFDLNMVQR
+1803 
-1813 YFNSGRTTPTFYNQY
+1813 
-1828 LWSTGDTTASINV
+1828 
-1841 TPTQT
+1841 QT

-1888 VIASRLDS
+1888 VISTRLDS
-1896 VAAISLALKYNDTA
+1896 VAAISLALNYNNTA

-1988 YCFEGGSLSL
+1988 YCFEGGSLGL

-2028 TLNQRWQIWNG
+2028 ALNQRWQIWNG
-2039 NLSQWDNLQDN
+2039 NLGQWDNLQDN

-2079 SNGCRSWYGP
+2079 SNGCRFWYGP

-2101 SLGSSVGCEGDTL
+2101 SLGSAVGCEGDTL
-2114 EIPVIISGARE
+2114 EIPVIISGGRE

-2144 WINSAPQTASNQ
+2144 WINSAPQTSSNQ

-2161 VGNEIRLAWFSLQS
+2161 VGNEIRLAWFSLQP

-2185 VLKVVGLGSSGLS
+2185 VLKVVGLGSSGLT
-2198 WDLVTPG
+2198 WDLVTAG

-2215 SIPASFVYGSLT
+2215 SIPASFVSGSLT

-2251 LSTVADPSYTYQWY
+2251 LSTVADPTYTYQWY

-2284 GLYQVKVTNTNGCS
+2284 GLYQVKVTNTNGCT

-2312 NPVVQAVGSTMTC
+2312 NPVVQAVGNTTTC

-2354 TPSTQWTATQSGDYS
+2354 APSTHWTATQSGDYS
-2369 VKAVDLSTL
+2369 VKALDLGTL
-2378 CEAWSPNVAINI
+2378 CENWSPTVAINI
-2390 NPNPSST
+2390 NPIPTST

-2421 TAFQWTMNG
+2421 TDFQWAMNG

-2482 NNTLRTSLRNT
+2482 NNTLRTPLRNT

-2525 YRVKAAPSLT
+2525 YRVKAAPNLT

-2576 DALLITRRYSNLVPG
+2576 DALLITRRYSNLVPT

-2632 RLAPKINLVELG
+2632 RLAPKISFVELG
-2644 TQSTPNNC
+2644 TLSAPNNR

-2680 LKVNSKIP
+2680 LKVHSKIP

-2749 WAIPYDMAR
+2749 WATPYDMAR

>member
-1 MAIDYDSTKLRCLPG
+1 MQIHLNLLRSGFFAICSLFFTTHNVFGQNVSAQIGNYTSTSCQPGDTISIPVTITSAPGISVSAISLAIEYDTSKLECLNHITGLNPVLSGAFIGNCGNFTNLGTSYNLTGKQFRVSWYQLNPVQLSGLAFNLSFRVLSPGSSSIQWDLQTPEVCGFYNELAEEISQVSYQNGSIQCNYNPYNLQTDLTHVGDCFSPVGDTLDLPVTLQNFNGLGITSISMAIDYDSTKLRCLPG
-16 VIALNPSLSSGF
+16 VIALHPSLTSGF

-128 GDSTTIGVTPGL
+128 SDSTTIGVTPGL
-140 GQYLWNTGDTTALC
+140 GQYLWNTGDTTSNFL
-154 FVNRSGWYSC
+154 VNHSGLYTCMVTQTHC
-164 TVLSGQCTLNDSVY
+164 TTLDSVY
-178 VDLLGMRLVASADT
+178 IKFINAKIETTD
-192 LCAGSMLRLS
+192 
-202 ASLTGPSLSG
+202 SLIC
-212 LFDGHRVYQAS
+212 
-223 NPGPVGNQPRTYSI
+223 VGNFTTLEIYTDRLL
-237 RFKTNQNSR
+237 R
-246 QSFLSHGSLATGP
+246 
-259 GLVDLGMN
+259 GL
-267 LNVGYGA
+267 
-274 ASGHCASINS
+274 
-284 GPSFFSTAHANTWG
+284 
-298 QAILMNEWN
+298 E
-307 TLTYVMGSGG
+307 
-317 SMAFSDTRVFL
+317 
-328 NGNLISH
+328 
-335 GPAAVPSCGHNWGG
+335 G
-349 WNYQTEPS
+349 W
-357 PLFIGSGL
+357 
-365 GANPPF
+365 
-371 GGSALFD
+371 
-378 GDFDYISIWNRALSD
+378 
-393 QEVLNA
+393 
-399 QSTNPWGITNGLQHL
+399 
-414 YTFSGFGD
+414 
-422 QSELIDEVSQNNAY
+422 
-436 LVRGSA
+436 
-442 ANPLSTVRYLWS
+442 
-454 TGDTTASIRVNP
+454 
-466 TQTTTY
+466 
-472 TLSVTDSYR
+472 
-481 TCTDSFTV
+481 
-489 FVTPN
+489 
-494 TLPTSLFPHDSL
+494 
-506 FVCGD
+506 
-511 SVNLSVGTG
+511 
-520 YDSYRWNL
+520 
-528 GDTLSNLTARRS
+528 
-540 GWFTCIATLGNC
+540 
-552 QVIDSLYVS
+552 
-561 LISDRIIQPTMP
+561 
-573 VCAGTTV
+573 
-580 TLQTIGNY
+580 
-588 SNSLRQGMIAHWPF
+588 WPF
-602 NGQAGSTYGI
+602 NGNANDISGNGRNGSVTGATL
-612 NRPNDYEQIGYTTD
+612 TTD
-626 RFGLAG
+626 RFGNPNSAYLFSNGNNINVGASILGETADKLSYSVWLKGTGPIFSKRQTEGTGWATLRSNSFSIDDDYYLTSCSIPEAPNEWTHIVATKNNDTMSVYKNGTWLCTYIDNHSVRSFHPMIFGYHGGLAQSFTG
-632 RAASLNGSNQY
+632 MLDDIGIWSRALSPDEILQLYNNNLDLSGSITWSNGDSTSKINVNPR
-643 IQTNQPVLTTYGP
+643 INTTYYATILKNGITCTDDVLIRVTPNTMISNIFPTDTLYSCEDYVQLSAGQGYDKYLWSTKDTTATINVKHTGWYTCQVYQGSCFVEDSIFISLINDRIQESSFSICAGDFKEISTLRSFSGSLKNNLQAAWLANGNYNSTLPNSLVNTASNISYGP
-656 YTISFW
+656 DRFMIPQSSFLMVGNSSLITPLSISSPSYSIAFWDNMEEYNPFFTSLVDLGDKTNGNDAGYIGTGAYNPYCGINQLARFIYDAQGGCNNILMTPQNTIQLRKWNHTTITRNSLGYTKLYINGLLIDS
-662 AQSNSGSDMEIFSQ
+662 SNSLDYSAYSSLSFGGGHVGAGLKGRLDDIFIWDRNLSDEEI
-676 ACPSDCQIN
+676 N
-685 GQFFHDFRVQLNAGQ
+685 RVFQLND
-700 CQALGLSFKNE
+700 CL
-711 SHFATANTITN
+711 
-722 DGLWHHYTM
+722 
-731 VVGSNSNHSYSN
+731 YS
-743 IEFYKDGQFMFVNCG
+743 
-758 HNWGGWQYMLPQVP
+758 
-772 TRIGAPVK
+772 
-780 GGTVPFQGNLDEIMV
+780 
-795 WNRALN
+795 
-801 RSEINDMLHEQPTR
+801 

-822 TTPNITVNPLQ
+822 TTPNITVNPL
-833 TTTYYVT
+833 
-840 ISNGIHSCLD
+840 
-850 SVTVNVLPIPANS
+850 
-863 NLFASDTLFHCGDS
+863 
-877 LVLDAGAGFD
+877 
-887 RYEWSTSD
+887 
-895 TTQTKTVRN
+895 
-904 IGWYRCSVFAGACSA
+904 
-919 EDSVFVSL
+919 
-927 IPEFLPFNDTTIC
+927 
-940 TGSRLEINLMSYC
+940 
-953 YYPKTTEFI
+953 
-962 DSLYYDYDD
+962 
-971 FEGGSGSSDD
+971 
-981 WSERNGVDPQVVSNT
+981 
-996 SYKGNHSLYFNNGW
+996 
-1010 GRNFEFQTEFGQPYG
+1010 
-1025 GYFSADYPFMSMAYK
+1025 
-1040 IPSGSFT
+1040 
-1047 TMLVHIAGIGWR
+1047 
-1059 GIAFTQGEQLGCYG
+1059 
-1073 PKVGSWNVNDTLV
+1073 
-1086 RNNQWHF
+1086 
-1093 KTINLHDQLQQ
+1093 
-1104 SLGSG
+1104 
-1109 NYKIESIIF
+1109 
-1118 HDACTNTGTQGE
+1118 
-1130 MWIDEFMITR
+1130 
-1140 YKPNYYTSVSWSNGD
+1140 
-1155 TTSTITVSPTQTT
+1155 
-1168 TYYVTASNG
+1168 
-1177 IHSCTDSV
+1177 
-1185 TVNVLPNPLNPNL
+1185 
-1198 FASDTLFHCGD
+1198 
-1209 SLVINAGAGFDRYEW
+1209 
-1224 STSDTTQTKS
+1224 
-1234 VRYTGWYRC
+1234 
-1243 RVYSGLC
+1243 
-1250 TVEDS
+1250 
-1255 VFVSIIPE
+1255 
-1263 LIQFNDTSVCSGS
+1263 
-1276 QIELNVGTKILL
+1276 
-1288 SGSLGNGLL
+1288 
-1297 GYWPFN
+1297 
-1303 GNAND
+1303 
-1308 ESGNGNNGTVNG
+1308 
-1320 ANLTTDRFGRPNSSY
+1320 
-1335 QFSQGQFVD
+1335 
-1344 VGATILG
+1344 
-1351 QNPANLSYSVWVKG
+1351 
-1365 AGAIISKRQAVGT
+1365 
-1378 GWVTL
+1378 
-1383 TSSHFIS
+1383 
-1390 DADGYVNRSCDIPES
+1390 
-1405 SNDWTHIVATKD
+1405 
-1417 GNLHSVYVNGL
+1417 
-1428 FFCSFTDNYTH
+1428 
-1439 YSFHPLLFGY
+1439 
-1449 HGAWNLGF
+1449 
-1457 NGKLDDIGIWNRS
+1457 
-1470 LTPNEVVRLFNLG
+1470 
-1483 NEHEILW
+1483 
-1490 STGDTSASIAV
+1490 
-1501 SPSQTTT
+1501 
-1508 YYVTVSN
+1508 
-1515 RIHNCMDSVT
+1515 
-1525 VTVLPNPLNSNLFA
+1525 
-1539 SDTLFHCGD
+1539 
-1548 SLILDAGSG
+1548 
-1557 FDRYEWSTSDT
+1557 
-1568 TQTKTVRYT
+1568 
-1577 GWYRCRVYSGL
+1577 
-1588 CTVEDSVFVSIHSNR
+1588 
-1603 INQRDTSVCI
+1603 
-1613 GNTLKLDIESFVL
+1613 
-1626 SNNNIEGYWPL
+1626 
-1637 RFNTLDVSS
+1637 
-1646 NLNHGTLNNFS
+1646 
-1657 SNPFDNS
+1657 
-1664 LLFDGID
+1664 
-1671 DNVSIQVSK
+1671 
-1680 SPSSTFSFWL
+1680 
-1690 KATAMSGNETMIFNA
+1690 
-1705 GHYGSGPSLYL
+1705 
-1716 SCNGFNWNTW
+1716 
-1726 DACSN
+1726 
-1731 FLAPFPSTYFDG
+1731 
-1743 NFHHFVL
+1743 
-1750 VNSVDSGAKLFYD
+1750 
-1763 GVLIGTGAY
+1763 
-1772 RNASSNR
+1772 
-1779 ILRLGSGGGGY
+1779 
-1790 PWGGYLSDFSVHN
+1790 
-1803 IEFDLNMVQR
+1803 
-1813 YFNSGRTTPTFYNQY
+1813 
-1828 LWSTGDTTASINV
+1828 
-1841 TPTQT
+1841 QT

-1888 VIASRLDS
+1888 VISTRLDS
-1896 VAAISLALKYNDTA
+1896 VAAISLALNYNNTA

-1988 YCFEGGSLSL
+1988 YCFEGGSLGL

-2028 TLNQRWQIWNG
+2028 ALNQRWQIWNG
-2039 NLSQWDNLQDN
+2039 NLGQWDNLQDN

-2079 SNGCRSWYGP
+2079 SNGCRFWYGP

-2101 SLGSSVGCEGDTL
+2101 SLGSAVGCEGDTL
-2114 EIPVIISGARE
+2114 EIPVIISGGRE

-2144 WINSAPQTASNQ
+2144 WINSAPQTSSNQ

-2161 VGNEIRLAWFSLQS
+2161 VGNEIRLAWFSLQP

-2185 VLKVVGLGSSGLS
+2185 VLKVVGLGSSGLT
-2198 WDLVTPG
+2198 WDLVTAG

-2215 SIPASFVYGSLT
+2215 SIPASFVSGSLT

-2251 LSTVADPSYTYQWY
+2251 LSTVADPTYTYQWY

-2284 GLYQVKVTNTNGCS
+2284 GLYQVKVTNTNGCT

-2312 NPVVQAVGSTMTC
+2312 NPVVQAVGNTTTC

-2354 TPSTQWTATQSGDYS
+2354 APSTQWTATQSGDYS
-2369 VKAVDLSTL
+2369 VKALDLGTL
-2378 CEAWSPNVAINI
+2378 CENWSPTVAINI
-2390 NPNPSST
+2390 NPIPTST

-2421 TAFQWTMNG
+2421 TDFQWAMNG

-2482 NNTLRTSLRNT
+2482 NNTLRTPLRNT

-2525 YRVKAAPSLT
+2525 YRVKAAPNLT

-2576 DALLITRRYSNLVPG
+2576 DALLITRRYSNLVPT

-2632 RLAPKINLVELG
+2632 RLAPKISFVELG
-2644 TQSTPNNC
+2644 TLSAPNNR

-2680 LKVNSKIP
+2680 LKVHSKIP

-2749 WAIPYDMAR
+2749 WATPYDMAR

-2796 SYSLRVL
+2796 SCSLRVL